1 MGLLWLLSFL
11 HSSLFGDEVLEEL
24 RMSGSTSSYDHLVKQ
39 VEALRKENSHLRREL
54 EDNSSHLSKLETET
68 SDMKEMLKQLQTRLE
83 QEASNLVSTGRTEI
97 LDQLKEL
104 NTDIANLCDVKWQS
118 NMVCSGQST
127 LASEQT
133 AERSLVHPRAPQV
146 QDNLPAAHGKM
157 QHLAELNEERALLL
171 SEIEKEE
178 TEKAFYCA
186 QIQNLGKRADELS
199 QIRSVSKHMDL
210 IRQQL
215 QYEAHQIKAI
225 IEERYGA
232 GDNTTER
239 LQLRMNRIQEIEK
252 EILQSQQKVQET
264 ETEGRGKSND
274 QDAES
279 TMNNLPQGLNNLG
292 SKVEMVFWLLSM
304 LATRDKDDMSRTLLA
319 MSSSQDSCVAMRKS
333 GCLPLLIQLLHD
345 SERDAGPARNSSSNK
360 EARARASAALHN
372 IVYSQPD
379 EGQAKREMRVLHV
392 LEQVRLYCETCWEWL
407 DSNRPDNGSESNNL
421 PLPIEPQICQAMC
434 AIMKLSFD
442 EEYRRAMNELG
453 GLQAVAELLQVDC
466 DMYGATSDPLNSA
479 LRRYAGMAL
488 TNLTFGDVVNKATL
502 CSRKGCMQSIVAQ
515 LESESE
521 DIHQVVASI
530 LRNLSWRADVNS
542 KRILREVAS
551 VSALMRCA
559 LKAKKESTLKSLLS
573 ALWNLSAHST
583 ENKVAICSVEG
594 ALIFLVGTLTYKCQ
608 SNSLA
613 IIESGGGIL
622 RNISSLIATNEE
634 YRQILRDY
642 NCLQT
647 LLQHLKSHSLTIV
660 SNACGTLWNLSA
672 RNSKDQELL
681 WDLGAVSMLR
691 NLIHSKHK
699 MIAMGSAAALRNLLT
714 NRPAKYKDTTMI
726 SPGSCMP
733 SLYMRK
739 QKALEA
745 ELNAKHLTETFDS
758 IEKLSPKHSNINKPL
773 RHIESLAKDYASD
786 SGCFDDDEGP
796 NIPTGLETGGLSMLS
811 MYLNSSFLQ
820 GQAVSRCRSTGRCSE
835 SERDLDGKQM
845 DAQKF
850 NPATDNVS
858 IAAERLV
865 NQISTTVARIDK
877 IVEDMSN
884 MHTSSEDSFSLSSED
899 QCLDWQSALD
909 DLNEPRTKSSSPRH
923 LADTVNLGRRDTRGK
938 MQGILGA
945 RTDYANLS
953 SDSLECSNSTGERDT
968 KSQMSSSKEPSSTE
982 QKEELPMYQK
992 RPTNLDLKNGES
1004 HQMDRKDSDGQ
1015 PSSRESNT
1023 SWNDVWG
1030 LRKADEISKKQFS
1043 PLYERTH
1050 MPSVT
1055 TRSSPSPSPG
1065 NSLTPQSSSSRKQ
1078 AWVHPGL
1085 SQSTRDLSQGLS
1097 STSACTPVSNDQ
1109 ETLQTY
1115 CVEDTPICF
1124 SRCSSLSSLS
1134 SAENALDVQ
1143 IGSENDVDSDSSLE
1157 IIGIEKESP
1166 LTAEKPISDESIAT
1180 DEMQLKSSDHSFS
1193 IVSQPIEIPCPKH
1206 EKFLIRKRA
1215 ASRNMDS
1222 SPSSPSDNYLQET
1235 PLVLSRC
1242 SSVSSLGSFES
1253 PSIVSSIQSDP
1264 CSEMVS
1270 GTISP
1275 SDLPDSP
1282 GQTMPPSR
1290 SKTPLLDQL
1299 EKDASQANNQ
1309 WDSEMKKHMDINEFK
1324 ERFQLPPDI
1333 DTMLYFTLEKPNEN
1347 FSCASSLSALTLHE
1361 PYIQKDIELKLM
1373 PLLQEKSCFNCL
1385 AQEKREDI
1393 REERS
1398 ADGME
1403 KADKLDS
1410 ILENSD
1416 DDIEILKEC
1425 INSAMPT
1432 KFRKVKTSLISGL
1445 STQVLQSKKSLQLPV
1460 YMLLPAHPQLDPA
1473 GHSTSKS
1480 DTLREDSSYSDSVE
1494 GTPVNFS
1501 SSASLSDE
1509 TLEYPQRE
1517 SPTMAKVQPEIT
1529 ERRELIPA
1537 EGRNT
1542 DDLEVPISIRMH
1554 DKSLEQGNKY
1564 NLNRNEVCPHSS
1576 SIPRAQSHFNV
1587 NQREV
1592 PKRNQNS
1599 LPLQQ
1604 CQSHNVPG
1612 FQSGLTAKVLR
1623 KEQSTP
1629 RHLVKLDK
1637 KEDNCKSA
1645 DDGEQ
1650 RMDISGGEYIHGN
1663 YAFQS
1668 MRHTTPTEEAVY
1680 CFYENESLD
1689 RLGVTKQKNGLK
1701 NEYEENV
1708 INQNLETKNE
1718 PNHNYK
1724 TTTKFKNADVISK
1737 NERALITDESPLC
1750 FSFSSSLSSLSDM
1763 ELEDFQTK
1771 TRKSFVKSRK
1781 KSQNSTSKSF
1791 SNGYSSMPTTRD
1803 SSPSSLSYDSEDDLL
1818 QKCISSAMPKKRKH
1832 SSKQKSEKSTKQS
1845 QKGNAQ
1851 THTGVNVAWDLQQRN
1866 DTSQDLCS
1874 SLSDLTSPDLESIE
1888 WKAIQ
1893 EGANSI
1899 VTSLHQAAACLS
1911 REPSSE
1917 SDSILSFV
1925 SGLSI
1930 GSTLHFTL
1938 ERKDKKRTQ
1947 KEQTHDLEGAECA
1960 AKEGKKVNDHKAT
1973 AGKSSN
1979 TNRGSNIPKQP
1990 SRAVSLPV
1998 IFRGRTVIYMPDMLK
2013 KSNNA
2018 SLSSKKAI
2026 PKNNTPSKN
2035 TNQTFRSRSLHRPGQ
2050 TTEKADTTL
2059 LKRSVTPPARIPRG
2073 PSRGSSRNSTPSRQ
2087 PQRNLTTSVQS
2098 NKQGANVTKTSINKI
2113 DQKPRPQVTSLPSTP
2128 NIRSP
2133 SSGKVTQ
2140 RSPVQTSNSQVPC
2153 KQVTPVK
2160 KLLTSQRNDTAT
2172 PNKNQDSK
2180 KVVPPNRLDLVRMS
2194 SAKSSGSES
2203 DKSNFVRQLTFI
2215 KESPGLLK
2223 RQKSEASS
2231 SESVSS
2237 LSQSAS
2243 PRRSKSDFQA
2253 AVLRSTQC
2261 QGLKVAKPVSNMN
2274 VNERKVVCK
2283 EPALRNEKLL
2293 RRPSSES
2300 PSRLPVKN
2308 SVAWKN
2314 EHFKRYSSSPHIN
2327 VLQRAASPSS
2337 IRSAS
2342 SESSDKTRSEE
2353 EPQRAGRLAKQ
2364 NEQQLRKNQPSLKG
2378 TWRRIKD
2385 EDIPYFLSNSLP
2397 PSAMALVNKSESE
2410 QLPGKMGAMETRTSD
2425 AFVQTEDFPITK
2437 TNSSTSPTLDLVP
2450 HLQQAIPRNTR
2461 SRPFIGKSLETIY
2474 GIHSAEQEPDAVLL
2488 MRNNITTSSETES
2501 HTTAPSHMHFNS
2513 SRHGSPSRAARV
2525 TPFNYIPSPKTI
2537 KSDSGSLQPPQIRAP
2552 IINEKT
2558 VAKVQS

>member
-1 MGLLWLLSFL
+1 
-11 HSSLFGDEVLEEL
+11 
-24 RMSGSTSSYDHLVKQ
+24 MSESTSSYDHLVKQ
-39 VEALRKENSHLRREL
+39 VEALRKENFHLRREL
-54 EDNSSHLSKLETET
+54 KDNSCHLSKLETET
-68 SDMKEMLKQLQTRLE
+68 SDMKEMLKQLQSKLE
-83 QEASNLVSTGRTEI
+83 QEACNLASTGRIEI

-104 NTDIANLCDVKWQS
+104 NTDVANLCDIKWQS
-118 NMVCSGQST
+118 NMVCSGQGESV
-127 LASEQT
+127 LDQR
-133 AERSLVHPRAPQV
+133 AESNQVHPEVRQI
-146 QDNLPAAHGKM
+146 QDYSPVMCGSVGRLE
-157 QHLAELNEERALLL
+157 ELTEERALLL

-178 TEKAFYCA
+178 KEKAFYCT
-186 QIQNLGKRADELS
+186 QIQNLGRRADELS

-225 IEERYGA
+225 IEERYGTS
-232 GDNTTER
+232 DNTTER
-239 LQLRMNRIQEIEK
+239 IQMRMNRIQQIEN
-252 EILQSQQKVQET
+252 EILQFQQKAHQT

-274 QDAES
+274 QDAEN

-345 SERDAGPARNSSSNK
+345 SERDSGPARNSSGSK

-407 DSNRPDNGSESNNL
+407 DTNRQGDGPESNNL

-466 DMYGATSDPLNSA
+466 DMYGPTNDPLNSA

-551 VSALMRCA
+551 VSALMQCA

-583 ENKVAICSVEG
+583 ENKVAICSVNG
-594 ALIFLVGTLTYKCQ
+594 ALVFLVGTLTYKCQ

-622 RNISSLIATNEE
+622 RNVSSLIATNEE

-672 RNSKDQELL
+672 RSSKDQELL

-745 ELNAKHLTETFDS
+745 ELDAKHLTETFDG
-758 IEKLSPKHSNINKPL
+758 IEKLSPKHPNINKPL
-773 RHIESLAKDYASD
+773 RHIESLVKDYASD

-796 NIPTGLETGGLSMLS
+796 NISTGLESGGLTVLS

-820 GQAVSRCRSTGRCSE
+820 GQGLSRCRSNGRCSE
-835 SERDLDGKQM
+835 SERDLDGKHS
-845 DAQKF
+845 DLQKF

-858 IAAERLV
+858 VAAERLV

-899 QCLDWQSALD
+899 QCIDWQSALD
-909 DLNEPRTKSSSPRH
+909 DLNEPRTKSSSPCH
-923 LADTVNLGRRDTRGK
+923 LTDAVNSGRRENRSK
-938 MQGILGA
+938 VHAILGA

-953 SDSLECSNSTGERDT
+953 SDSLDCVTSTGERDT
-968 KSQMSSSKEPSSTE
+968 KGQINSAKESSITD
-982 QKEELPMYQK
+982 QKDKLPMYQK
-992 RPTNLDLKNGES
+992 RPTNLDLKNGENN
-1004 HQMDRKDSDGQ
+1004 QLDRKDSDGKL
-1015 PSSRESNT
+1015 SSGESKT
-1023 SWNDVWG
+1023 TWNEAWG
-1030 LRKADEISKKQFS
+1030 LRKADEIVKKRFS
-1043 PLYERTH
+1043 PFYEKIH
-1050 MPSVT
+1050 AASVT

-1065 NSLTPQSSSSRKQ
+1065 NSLTPLSLMGRKQ
-1078 AWVHPGL
+1078 AWMHSGL
-1085 SQSTRDLSQGLS
+1085 SQSSRNLSQGLS
-1097 STSACTPVSNDQ
+1097 STSASTPISNDQ

-1134 SAENALDVQ
+1134 SAENVMDVQ

-1166 LTAEKPISDESIAT
+1166 LPVEKTITDESFSSE
-1180 DEMQLKSSDHSFS
+1180 EMQIKSNDHSFS
-1193 IVSQPIEIPCPKH
+1193 SSSQPIEIPCPKH
-1206 EKFLIRKRA
+1206 EKFLIRKRI
-1215 ASRNMDS
+1215 ASRNVDS

-1264 CSEMVS
+1264 CSEMIS

-1309 WDSEMKKHMDINEFK
+1309 WDGDMKKHMDINDFK

-1373 PLLQEKSCFNCL
+1373 PLLQEKNCFNCI
-1385 AQEKREDI
+1385 AQEKGEDI
-1393 REERS
+1393 REERNV
-1398 ADGME
+1398 DGME
-1403 KADKLDS
+1403 KVDKLDS

-1432 KFRKVKTSLISGL
+1432 KFRKIKTSLISGL
-1445 STQVLQSKKSLQLPV
+1445 STQMLQSKKSLQLPV
-1460 YMLLPAHPQLDPA
+1460 YMLLPAHSQLELS
-1473 GHSTSKS
+1473 GHNTSKN
-1480 DTLREDSSYSDSVE
+1480 DTFREDSSYSDSFE

-1509 TLEYPQRE
+1509 TLEYPQKE
-1517 SPTMAKVQPEIT
+1517 LPNLTNIKAEVI
-1529 ERRELIPA
+1529 ERRELVPA
-1537 EGRNT
+1537 EGQNA
-1542 DDLEVPISIRMH
+1542 DDLEVPIAIRMH
-1554 DKSLEQGNKY
+1554 DRSLEQGNKY
-1564 NLNRNEVCPHSS
+1564 NLNVNEIRVLPSS
-1576 SIPRAQSHFNV
+1576 MPVAQSHPLNL

-1592 PKRNQNS
+1592 LKRNQS
-1599 LPLQQ
+1599 CLPPQPR
-1604 CQSHNVPG
+1604 QSHNAHVFQPG
-1612 FQSGLTAKVLR
+1612 LIANTLR
-1623 KEQSTP
+1623 KDHTVP
-1629 RHLVKLDK
+1629 RHMVELDTK
-1637 KEDNCKSA
+1637 KSDCKGSEE
-1645 DDGEQ
+1645 GQQ
-1650 RMDISGGEYIHGN
+1650 RMDVSCGEYIHGS

-1680 CFYENESLD
+1680 CFYENDSLD
-1689 RLGVTKQKNGLK
+1689 MLGVPKDTAKQKTEIK
-1701 NEYEENV
+1701 HEYEE
-1708 INQNLETKNE
+1708 INHQDGVARNE
-1718 PNHNYK
+1718 CNHK
-1724 TTTKFKNADVISK
+1724 AATKFRTAGVASK
-1737 NERALITDESPLC
+1737 SERNLITDESPLC
-1750 FSFSSSLSSLSDM
+1750 FSLSSSLSSLSDV
-1763 ELEDFQTK
+1763 ELEGTQGK
-1771 TRKSFVKSRK
+1771 TRKAFVKSRK
-1781 KSQNSTSKSF
+1781 KSQSSNPASKSLN
-1791 SNGYSSMPTTRD
+1791 NGYSSLSARD

-1832 SSKQKSEKSTKQS
+1832 SSKRRSERSAKQGV
-1845 QKGNAQ
+1845 KGSALN
-1851 THTGVNVAWDLQQRN
+1851 TGVVAWGLGQR
-1866 DTSQDLCS
+1866 DAASLDGYS
-1874 SLSDLTSPDLESIE
+1874 SVSDLTSPDLESIE

-1893 EGANSI
+1893 EGADSI

-1938 ERKDKKRTQ
+1938 ERKDKRTP
-1947 KEQTHDLEGAECA
+1947 KEPTRSVEGAEGV
-1960 AKEGKKVNDHKAT
+1960 AKEGKKASESKGP

-1979 TNRGSNIPKQP
+1979 SDKVSNAPRQP

-1998 IFRGRTVIYMPDMLK
+1998 VFRGRTVIYMPDMWK
-2013 KSNNA
+2013 KPTNTNPA
-2018 SLSSKKAI
+2018 SKKTA
-2026 PKNNTPSKN
+2026 PKNNAAPKTPS
-2035 TNQTFRSRSLHRPGQ
+2035 QTFRSRSLHRPAK
-2050 TTEKADTTL
+2050 TTEKVESTL
-2059 LKRSVTPPARIPRG
+2059 PKRSVTPPARIAKG
-2073 PSRGSSRNSTPSRQ
+2073 SSRGSSRNSTPSRQ
-2087 PQRNLTTSVQS
+2087 PQRNLTASVQS
-2098 NKQGANVTKTSINKI
+2098 NKQGTPLATKNPINKL
-2113 DQKPRPQVTSLPSTP
+2113 DQKPRPQVSSTPSTP
-2128 NIRSP
+2128 NIKSP
-2133 SSGKVTQ
+2133 ASGKLP
-2140 RSPVQTSNSQVPC
+2140 RKSPVQPSNIQTPT
-2153 KQVTPVK
+2153 KQVTPIK
-2160 KLLTSQRNDTAT
+2160 KVPSFQRTEPSGPT
-2172 PNKNQDSK
+2172 KNPGSK
-2180 KVVPPNRLDLVRMS
+2180 KIMPPNRLDLVRMS

-2215 KESPGLLK
+2215 KESSSLLM

-2237 LSQSAS
+2237 LSHSAS
-2243 PRRSKSDFQA
+2243 PRRSKSDFQTA
-2253 AVLRSTQC
+2253 FLRSSQC
-2261 QGLKVAKPVSNMN
+2261 QELRVVKPAPNLNPNPRKALCNEEGL
-2274 VNERKVVCK
+2274 RI
-2283 EPALRNEKLL
+2283 EKLS

-2308 SVAWKN
+2308 SAAWKH

-2342 SESSDKTRSEE
+2342 SESSDKTKSEE
-2353 EPQRAGRLAKQ
+2353 EPRSKQKLAKPKD
-2364 NEQQLRKNQPSLKG
+2364 QQIQKNPPSLKG

-2410 QLPGKMGAMETRTSD
+2410 QQPNKMGAVETKTSD

-2437 TNSSTSPTLDLVP
+2437 TNSSTSPTLELIS
-2450 HLQQAIPRNTR
+2450 HLAQAIPRKTT
-2461 SRPFIGKSLETIY
+2461 SRPFIGKSTETMY
-2474 GIHSAEQEPDAVLL
+2474 GVYSDNEQESDTVMLT
-2488 MRNNITTSSETES
+2488 RNNMATSSETES
-2501 HTTAPSHMHFNS
+2501 YTNVPGHMHFNS

-2537 KSDSGSLQPPQIRAP
+2537 RSDNGSLQPPQIRAP

-2558 VAKVQS
+2558 MGKVQS

>member
-11 HSSLFGDEVLEEL
+11 HSSLFGNEVLEEL

-54 EDNSSHLSKLETET
+54 EDNSCHLSKLETET
-68 SDMKEMLKQLQTRLE
+68 LDMKEMLKQLQTKLE
-83 QEASNLVSTGRTEI
+83 QEACNLASTGRIEI

-104 NTDIANLCDVKWQS
+104 NTDVAKLCDIKWQS
-118 NMVCSGQST
+118 NMVCSGLDQHALEPPTERKQTHPGGIALEQDS
-127 LASEQT
+127 LSVASGSVE
-133 AERSLVHPRAPQV
+133 
-146 QDNLPAAHGKM
+146 
-157 QHLAELNEERALLL
+157 HLEELNEERALLL

-178 TEKAFYCA
+178 KEKAFYCT
-186 QIQNLGKRADELS
+186 QIQNLGRQADELS
-199 QIRSVSKHMDL
+199 QIKTVSKHMDL

-225 IEERYGA
+225 IEERYGTSE
-232 GDNTTER
+232 DVTER
-239 LQLRMNRIQEIEK
+239 VQMRMNRIQQIEK
-252 EILQSQQKVQET
+252 EILQFQQKAHQKET
-264 ETEGRGKSND
+264 ECCGKSND
-274 QDAES
+274 QGTES

-304 LATRDKDDMSRTLLA
+304 LATRDKEDMSRTLLA

-345 SERDAGPARNSSSNK
+345 SERDSGPSRNSSNSK

-372 IVYSQPD
+372 IIYSQPD

-407 DSNRPDNGSESNNL
+407 DTNRQNNGVESNNL

-466 DMYGATSDPLNSA
+466 DMYGPTNDPLNSA

-542 KRILREVAS
+542 KRILREVRS
-551 VSALMRCA
+551 VSALMQCA

-594 ALIFLVGTLTYKCQ
+594 ALVFLVGTLTYKCQ

-622 RNISSLIATNEE
+622 RNVSSLIATNEE

-672 RNSKDQELL
+672 RSSKDQELL
-681 WDLGAVSMLR
+681 WDLGAISMLR

-714 NRPAKYKDTTMI
+714 NRPAKYKDTSMV

-745 ELNAKHLTETFDS
+745 ELDAKHLTETFDG
-758 IEKLSPKHSNINKPL
+758 IEKLSPKHPNINKPL
-773 RHIESLAKDYASD
+773 RHIENLAKDYASD

-796 NIPTGLETGGLSMLS
+796 NISTGLETGGLSVLS

-820 GQAVSRCRSTGRCSE
+820 GQGMSRCRSSGRCSE
-835 SERDLDGKQM
+835 SDKDLDGNL
-845 DAQKF
+845 QKF

-858 IAAERLV
+858 VAAERLV

-899 QCLDWQSALD
+899 QCIDWQCALD
-909 DLNEPRTKSSSPRH
+909 DLNETRTKSSSPC
-923 LADTVNLGRRDTRGK
+923 NLTDVATSGK
-938 MQGILGA
+938 REYHSKVHTLLGA
-945 RTDYANLS
+945 RTDYTNLS
-953 SDSLECSNSTGERDT
+953 SDSLDGVNNTAECDTNPVKESSVTDQKGEH
-968 KSQMSSSKEPSSTE
+968 
-982 QKEELPMYQK
+982 PMYQK
-992 RPTNLDLKNGES
+992 RPTNLDLKSGEKN
-1004 HQMDRKDSDGQ
+1004 QLDGKDSDGQ
-1015 PSSRESNT
+1015 LSSRESKPTLNEA
-1023 SWNDVWG
+1023 WG
-1030 LRKADEISKKQFS
+1030 IRKPDEISKKRFS
-1043 PLYERTH
+1043 PFYEKIHVT
-1050 MPSVT
+1050 SVT
-1055 TRSSPSPSPG
+1055 TGSSQSPSPG
-1065 NSLTPQSSSSRKQ
+1065 HSLTPQSLSGRKQ
-1078 AWVHPGL
+1078 AWVHSGY
-1085 SQSTRDLSQGLS
+1085 SQSSRNVNQGPS
-1097 STSACTPVSNDQ
+1097 STSTSTPISNDQ

-1134 SAENALDVQ
+1134 SAENISDVQ
-1143 IGSENDVDSDSSLE
+1143 IGSENEVDSDSSLE
-1157 IIGIEKESP
+1157 IIGVEKESP
-1166 LTAEKPISDESIAT
+1166 LPVEKTITDESFSSEEIRI
-1180 DEMQLKSSDHSFS
+1180 KSSDHSFS
-1193 IVSQPIEIPCPKH
+1193 SASQPIEIPCPKH
-1206 EKFLIRKRA
+1206 EKFLIRKKLP
-1215 ASRNMDS
+1215 SRNMDS
-1222 SPSSPSDNYLQET
+1222 SPSSPSENYLQET

-1264 CSEMVS
+1264 CSEMIS

-1299 EKDASQANNQ
+1299 EKDASQGNNH
-1309 WDSEMKKHMDINEFK
+1309 WDGDMKKHMDINDFK
-1324 ERFQLPPDI
+1324 ERFHLPPDI

-1373 PLLQEKSCFNCL
+1373 PLLQEKSCFNCR
-1385 AQEKREDI
+1385 AQGEDI
-1393 REERS
+1393 REERNG
-1398 ADGME
+1398 DGME
-1403 KADKLDS
+1403 KVDKLDS

-1432 KFRKVKTSLISGL
+1432 KFRKVKTSAISGL
-1445 STQVLQSKKSLQLPV
+1445 PTQVLQSKKPLQLPI
-1460 YMLLPAHPQLDPA
+1460 YMLLPAHSQVETS
-1473 GHSTSKS
+1473 GHSTSKN
-1480 DTLREDSSYSDSVE
+1480 DTFKEDSSYSDSVD

-1509 TLEYPQRE
+1509 TLEYPQKE
-1517 SPTMAKVQPEIT
+1517 SPKLINNKAEVI
-1529 ERRELIPA
+1529 ERRELLPA
-1537 EGRNT
+1537 EGQNA
-1542 DDLEVPISIRMH
+1542 DDLEVPIAVRMH
-1554 DKSLEQGNKY
+1554 DRSLEQGNKY
-1564 NLNRNEVCPHSS
+1564 NLNVNNSKLG
-1576 SIPRAQSHFNV
+1576 AQSHSLNL

-1592 PKRNQNS
+1592 LKRNQNS
-1599 LPLQQ
+1599 LPP
-1604 CQSHNVPG
+1604 QSYQGQNSHVFQPG
-1612 FQSGLTAKVLR
+1612 GIAKSLR
-1623 KEQSTP
+1623 KDQTTS
-1629 RHLVKLDK
+1629 RHVLELDTK
-1637 KEDNCKSA
+1637 KSNCKRSEE
-1645 DDGEQ
+1645 GQQ
-1650 RMDISGGEYIHGN
+1650 RMDVPCAEYIHGS

-1680 CFYENESLD
+1680 CFYENDSLD
-1689 RLGVTKQKNGLK
+1689 MLTVAKDTVKPKTEVKND
-1701 NEYEENV
+1701 YEEKI
-1708 INQNLETKNE
+1708 INQNGAVKVEPDQSHKAITKLRTASLAS
-1718 PNHNYK
+1718 K
-1724 TTTKFKNADVISK
+1724 T
-1737 NERALITDESPLC
+1737 ERNITNESPLC
-1750 FSFSSSLSSLSDM
+1750 FSLSSSLSSLSDI
-1763 ELEDFQTK
+1763 ELEDTQVK
-1771 TRKSFVKSRK
+1771 TRKAFVKSRK
-1781 KSQNSTSKSF
+1781 KSQISTASKSF
-1791 SNGYSSMPTTRD
+1791 NNGCSSLSARRD

-1832 SSKQKSEKSTKQS
+1832 SSKRKSERSAKQNM
-1845 QKGNAQ
+1845 KGNVQ
-1851 THTGVNVAWDLQQRN
+1851 NNTGRN
-1866 DTSQDLCS
+1866 MAYDVDHRKDASRDVYS

-1938 ERKDKKRTQ
+1938 ERKDKKKTL
-1947 KEQTHDLEGAECA
+1947 KEQTRSVEGAEGA
-1960 AKEGKKVNDHKAT
+1960 SKEGRKLNENNKAAGSKVSVANKF
-1973 AGKSSN
+1973 SN
-1979 TNRGSNIPKQP
+1979 APKPP

-1998 IFRGRTVIYMPDMLK
+1998 VFRGRTVIYMPDMWK
-2013 KSNNA
+2013 KSAIA
-2018 SLSSKKAI
+2018 SPASKKAA
-2026 PKNNTPSKN
+2026 PKNTAASKN
-2035 TNQTFRSRSLHRPGQ
+2035 SNQTFRSRSLHRPGNM
-2050 TTEKADTTL
+2050 TEKVDSSL
-2059 LKRSVTPPARIPRG
+2059 PKRSVTPPARMARG
-2073 PSRGSSRNSTPSRQ
+2073 PSRNSTPSRQ
-2087 PQRNLTTSVQS
+2087 IPKNATPSVQS
-2098 NKQGANVTKTSINKI
+2098 NRQGMPHATKPSINKL
-2113 DQKPRPQVTSLPSTP
+2113 DQKSRPQAGSTPSTP
-2128 NIRSP
+2128 NIKSP
-2133 SSGKVTQ
+2133 VSGKQ
-2140 RSPVQTSNSQVPC
+2140 SRKSPAQPPNIQTPT
-2153 KQVTPVK
+2153 KQGTPAK
-2160 KLLTSQRNDTAT
+2160 KMPSFQRNESFG
-2172 PNKNQDSK
+2172 PNKSQGSK
-2180 KVVPPNRLDLVRMS
+2180 KVMPPNRLDLVRMS
-2194 SAKSSGSES
+2194 STKSSGSES
-2203 DKSNFVRQLTFI
+2203 DKSSFVRQLTFI
-2215 KESPGLLK
+2215 KESSSLLM

-2237 LSQSAS
+2237 LSQSVS
-2243 PRRSKSDFQA
+2243 PRRSKSDFQKA
-2253 AVLRSTQC
+2253 FIRSSQC
-2261 QGLKVAKPVSNMN
+2261 QELRVGKTASNLNISQRKAMC
-2274 VNERKVVCK
+2274 NED
-2283 EPALRNEKLL
+2283 ELRTEKLS

-2308 SVAWKN
+2308 SAAWKQDN
-2314 EHFKRYSSSPHIN
+2314 FKRYSSSPHIN
-2327 VLQRAASPSS
+2327 VLQQAGSPSS

-2342 SESSDKTRSEE
+2342 SESSDKTKSEE
-2353 EPQRAGRLAKQ
+2353 EPRTKQQLANQK
-2364 NEQQLRKNQPSLKG
+2364 EQQMKKNQPSLKG

-2410 QLPGKMGAMETRTSD
+2410 QQLNKVGTVETKTSD

-2437 TNSSTSPTLDLVP
+2437 TNSSTSPTLDLIP
-2450 HLQQAIPRNTR
+2450 HIAQAIPRNAMSR
-2461 SRPFIGKSLETIY
+2461 SFIGKNTETAY
-2474 GIHSAEQEPDAVLL
+2474 GVYSDNEQEPETIMQ
-2488 MRNNITTSSETES
+2488 MRNNMTVSAETENY
-2501 HTTAPSHMHFNS
+2501 TNVPGHMHFNS

-2537 KSDSGSLQPPQIRAP
+2537 RSDSGSLQPPQIRAP

-2558 VAKVQS
+2558 VGKVQS

>member
-11 HSSLFGDEVLEEL
+11 HSSLFGNEVLEEL
-24 RMSGSTSSYDHLVKQ
+24 RMSGPISSYDHLVKQ

-54 EDNSSHLSKLETET
+54 EDNSCHLSKLETET
-68 SDMKEMLKQLQTRLE
+68 LDMKEMLKQLQTKLE
-83 QEASNLVSTGRTEI
+83 QEACNLASTGRIEI
-97 LDQLKEL
+97 LDQLKEW
-104 NTDIANLCDVKWQS
+104 NTDVANLCDIKWQS
-118 NMVCSGQST
+118 NTVCSGQG
-127 LASEQT
+127 EFVPEKT
-133 AERSLVHPRAPQV
+133 AERNHVHPGEV
-146 QDNLPAAHGKM
+146 QMQDYLPVVSGSVE
-157 QHLAELNEERALLL
+157 HLEELNEERALLL
-171 SEIEKEE
+171 FEIEKEE
-178 TEKAFYCA
+178 KEKAFYCT
-186 QIQNLGKRADELS
+186 QIQNLGRRAEELS

-225 IEERYGA
+225 IEERYGTN
-232 GDNTTER
+232 DNITER
-239 LQLRMNRIQEIEK
+239 
-252 EILQSQQKVQET
+252 VQ
-264 ETEGRGKSND
+264 GRGKTSD
-274 QDAES
+274 QGAES
-279 TMNNLPQGLNNLG
+279 KMNNLPQGLNNLG

-345 SERDAGPARNSSSNK
+345 SERDSGPTRNSSGSK

-372 IVYSQPD
+372 IIYSQPD

-407 DSNRPDNGSESNNL
+407 DTNKQGNGPDSNNL

-466 DMYGATSDPLNSA
+466 DMYGPTNDPLNSA

-530 LRNLSWRADVNS
+530 MRNLSWRADINS
-542 KRILREVAS
+542 KRILREVRS
-551 VSALMRCA
+551 VSALMQCA

-594 ALIFLVGTLTYKCQ
+594 ALVFLVGTLTYKCQ

-622 RNISSLIATNEE
+622 RNVSSLIATNEE

-672 RNSKDQELL
+672 RSSKDQELL
-681 WDLGAVSMLR
+681 WDLGAISMLR

-714 NRPAKYKDTTMI
+714 NRPAKYKDTAMV

-739 QKALEA
+739 QKALEV
-745 ELNAKHLTETFDS
+745 ELDAKHLAETFDG
-758 IEKLSPKHSNINKPL
+758 IEKLSPKHPNVNKPL

-796 NIPTGLETGGLSMLS
+796 NISTGLETGGLTVLS

-820 GQAVSRCRSTGRCSE
+820 GQGLSRCRSSGRCSE
-835 SERDLDGKQM
+835 SERDLDGNP
-845 DAQKF
+845 QKF

-858 IAAERLV
+858 VAAERLV

-899 QCLDWQSALD
+899 QCIDWQCALD
-909 DLNEPRTKSSSPRH
+909 DLNEPRTKSSSPCH
-923 LADTVNLGRRDTRGK
+923 LTDAVNSGNRENRSK
-938 MQGILGA
+938 VHAILGA
-945 RTDYANLS
+945 RTDYTNLS
-953 SDSLECSNSTGERDT
+953 SDSLECVHSTGECNANDHINST
-968 KSQMSSSKEPSSTE
+968 KKSSITD
-982 QKEELPMYQK
+982 QKDELPTYQK
-992 RPTNLDLKNGES
+992 RPTNLDLKNGEKN
-1004 HQMDRKDSDGQ
+1004 QLDRKYSDGQ
-1015 PSSRESNT
+1015 LSSRESKTTLNEA
-1023 SWNDVWG
+1023 WG
-1030 LRKADEISKKQFS
+1030 IRKADEISKKRFS
-1043 PLYERTH
+1043 PFYEKIH
-1050 MPSVT
+1050 MASVT
-1055 TRSSPSPSPG
+1055 TGNSQSPSPG
-1065 NSLTPQSSSSRKQ
+1065 NSLTPQSLSGRKQ
-1078 AWVHPGL
+1078 AWVHSGFSHSSRNL
-1085 SQSTRDLSQGLS
+1085 NQGLS
-1097 STSACTPVSNDQ
+1097 STSASTPISNDQ

-1134 SAENALDVQ
+1134 SAENVLDVH

-1166 LTAEKPISDESIAT
+1166 LPDEKTNDESFASE
-1180 DEMQLKSSDHSFS
+1180 EMQIKSNDHSFS
-1193 IVSQPIEIPCPKH
+1193 SGSQPIEIPCPKH
-1206 EKFLIRKRA
+1206 EKFLIRKKVS
-1215 ASRNMDS
+1215 SRNVDS
-1222 SPSSPSDNYLQET
+1222 SPSSPSENYLQET

-1264 CSEMVS
+1264 CSEMIS

-1299 EKDASQANNQ
+1299 EKDAGQVNNQ
-1309 WDSEMKKHMDINEFK
+1309 WDGDMKKHMDINDFK
-1324 ERFQLPPDI
+1324 ERFHLPPDI

-1385 AQEKREDI
+1385 AQEQGEDI
-1393 REERS
+1393 REERNI
-1398 ADGME
+1398 DGME
-1403 KADKLDS
+1403 KVDKLDS

-1432 KFRKVKTSLISGL
+1432 KFRKVKSSVISGL

-1460 YMLLPAHPQLDPA
+1460 YMLLPAHSQLEPP
-1473 GHSTSKS
+1473 GHSPSKN

-1509 TLEYPQRE
+1509 TLEYPQKE
-1517 SPTMAKVQPEIT
+1517 SPSLINIKTEVM
-1529 ERRELIPA
+1529 ERRELLPA
-1537 EGRNT
+1537 EGQNA
-1542 DDLEVPISIRMH
+1542 DDLEVPIAIRMH
-1554 DKSLEQGNKY
+1554 DRSLEQGNKY
-1564 NLNRNEVCPHSS
+1564 NLNGNSS
-1576 SIPRAQSHFNV
+1576 MPVAQSHLFNL

-1592 PKRNQNS
+1592 LKRNQNS
-1599 LPLQQ
+1599 LLPQS
-1604 CQSHNVPG
+1604 CQSQKVHVFQPG
-1612 FQSGLTAKVLR
+1612 LIANSLR
-1623 KEQSTP
+1623 KDQAAP
-1629 RHLVKLDK
+1629 RHMMELDTK
-1637 KEDNCKSA
+1637 KSDSKSS
-1645 DDGEQ
+1645 EERQQ
-1650 RMDISGGEYIHGN
+1650 RMDVPCGEYIHGS
-1663 YAFQS
+1663 YAFKS

-1689 RLGVTKQKNGLK
+1689 MLGVPKDTAKQKTEVK
-1701 NEYEENV
+1701 FEEKI
-1708 INQNLETKNE
+1708 INQNGVVRNE
-1718 PNHNYK
+1718 PNHNHK
-1724 TTTKFKNADVISK
+1724 AITKFRNAGVASK
-1737 NERALITDESPLC
+1737 TERNLITDESPLC
-1750 FSFSSSLSSLSDM
+1750 FSLSSSLSSLSDV
-1763 ELEDFQTK
+1763 ELEDTQGK
-1771 TRKSFVKSRK
+1771 TRKAFVKSRK
-1781 KSQNSTSKSF
+1781 KAQSSTASKSF
-1791 SNGYSSMPTTRD
+1791 NNGYSSLSTRRD

-1832 SSKQKSEKSTKQS
+1832 SSKRKSERTAKQS
-1845 QKGNAQ
+1845 LKANVQNN
-1851 THTGVNVAWDLQQRN
+1851 TGMNMAYDLEHRKDAN
-1866 DTSQDLCS
+1866 QDVYS
-1874 SLSDLTSPDLESIE
+1874 SMSDLTSPDLESIE

-1938 ERKDKKRTQ
+1938 ERKDKKRTPT
-1947 KEQTHDLEGAECA
+1947 EQTHNVEGAEDTS
-1960 AKEGKKVNDHKAT
+1960 KDGKKLNESKAT
-1973 AGKSSN
+1973 GGKSSITDNVPN
-1979 TNRGSNIPKQP
+1979 TPKPP
-1990 SRAVSLPV
+1990 SRGVNLPV
-1998 IFRGRTVIYMPDMLK
+1998 VFRGRTVIYMPDMWK
-2013 KSNNA
+2013 KPMNA
-2018 SLSSKKAI
+2018 TPASKKTVL
-2026 PKNNTPSKN
+2026 KNNVAAKIS
-2035 TNQTFRSRSLHRPGQ
+2035 NQTFRSRSLHRPGK
-2050 TTEKADTTL
+2050 TTEKVDSTL
-2059 LKRSVTPPARIPRG
+2059 PKRSMTPPARIARG

-2087 PQRNLTTSVQS
+2087 PQKNLTGTAQS
-2098 NKQGANVTKTSINKI
+2098 NKQGTPQAPKTSINKL
-2113 DQKPRPQVTSLPSTP
+2113 DQKPRPQVSSTPSTP
-2128 NIRSP
+2128 NIKSP
-2133 SSGKVTQ
+2133 VSGKLS
-2140 RSPVQTSNSQVPC
+2140 RKSPVQPPNIHTPT
-2153 KQVTPVK
+2153 KQVTPAK
-2160 KLLTSQRNDTAT
+2160 KVPSFQRNEPPG
-2172 PNKNQDSK
+2172 PNKNQGPK
-2180 KVVPPNRLDLVRMS
+2180 KVMPSNRLDLVRMS

-2215 KESPGLLK
+2215 KESSSLLM

-2237 LSQSAS
+2237 LSQSVS
-2243 PRRSKSDFQA
+2243 PRRSKSDFQKA
-2253 AVLRSTQC
+2253 FIRASQC
-2261 QGLKVAKPVSNMN
+2261 QELKVVKPASSLNINQRKAMC
-2274 VNERKVVCK
+2274 NE
-2283 EPALRNEKLL
+2283 EGLRNEKLS

-2308 SVAWKN
+2308 SAAWKHD
-2314 EHFKRYSSSPHIN
+2314 HFKRYSSSPHIN
-2327 VLQRAASPSS
+2327 VLQRAGSPSS

-2342 SESSDKTRSEE
+2342 SESSDKTKSEE
-2353 EPQRAGRLAKQ
+2353 EPRSNQKFANQK
-2364 NEQQLRKNQPSLKG
+2364 EQQIKKNQPSLKG
-2378 TWRRIKD
+2378 IWRRIKD

-2397 PSAMALVNKSESE
+2397 PSAMALVNKSESD
-2410 QLPGKMGAMETRTSD
+2410 QQSNKMGTVETKTSD
-2425 AFVQTEDFPITK
+2425 AFVQTEDISISK
-2437 TNSSTSPTLDLVP
+2437 TNSSTSPTLDLIP
-2450 HLQQAIPRNTR
+2450 HLAQAIPRNTA
-2461 SRPFIGKSLETIY
+2461 SRPFIAKTRETMY
-2474 GIHSAEQEPDAVLL
+2474 GVYSDNEQELDTVML
-2488 MRNNITTSSETES
+2488 MRNNITTSAETES
-2501 HTTAPSHMHFNS
+2501 YTNVPGHMHFNS

-2537 KSDSGSLQPPQIRAP
+2537 RSDSGSLQPPQIRTP

-2558 VAKVQS
+2558 VGKVQS

>member
-1 MGLLWLLSFL
+1 
-11 HSSLFGDEVLEEL
+11 
-24 RMSGSTSSYDHLVKQ
+24 MSGSTSSYDHLVKQ

-54 EDNSSHLSKLETET
+54 EDNSSHLTKLETET
-68 SDMKEMLKQLQTRLE
+68 SDMKEMLKQLQNKLE
-83 QEASNLVSTGRTEI
+83 QEASNLVSTGRSDI
-97 LDQLKEL
+97 LDQLTEL
-104 NTDIANLCDVKWQS
+104 NTDIASLCDNKWQS
-118 NMVCSGQST
+118 NMVCTGPGRFT
-127 LASEQT
+127 LDQAF
-133 AERSLVHPRAPQV
+133 ERNQAHPTTPLA
-146 QDNLPAAHGKM
+146 QDYVPRPHGRLE
-157 QHLAELNEERALLL
+157 HLEELNEERALLL

-178 TEKAFYCA
+178 KEKAFYCA
-186 QIQNLGKRADELS
+186 QIQNLGKRADEML

-225 IEERYGA
+225 IEERYGT
-232 GDNTTER
+232 GDSTTER
-239 LQLRMNRIQEIEK
+239 LQMRMNRVQEIEK
-252 EILQSQQKVQET
+252 EILQSQQRVRET
-264 ETEGRGKSND
+264 ETEGRGQSND
-274 QDAES
+274 QDAEDR
-279 TMNNLPQGLNNLG
+279 MNNLPQGLNNLG

-304 LATRDKDDMSRTLLA
+304 LATRDKEDMSRTLLA

-345 SERDAGPARNSSSNK
+345 SEREAAGSAVDGGTK

-392 LEQVRLYCETCWEWL
+392 LEQVRLYCDSCWEWL
-407 DSNRPDNGSESNNL
+407 DNRGENGADTNSL

-515 LESESE
+515 LESDSE

-551 VSALMRCA
+551 VTALMQCA

-583 ENKVAICSVEG
+583 ENKVAICSVDG

-622 RNISSLIATNEE
+622 RNVSSLIATNEE
-634 YRQILRDY
+634 YRQVLRDY

-672 RNSKDQELL
+672 RNAKDQELL
-681 WDLGAVSMLR
+681 WDMGAVSMLR

-714 NRPAKYKDTTMI
+714 NRPAKYKDTAMI

-745 ELNAKHLTETFDS
+745 ELDAKHLSETFDS

-796 NIPTGLETGGLSMLS
+796 NISTGLETGGLSMLS

-820 GQAVSRCRSTGRCSE
+820 GQGFSRCRSAGRSSK
-835 SERDLDGKQM
+835 SERDLDGTQA
-845 DAQKF
+845 DLQKF
-850 NPATDNVS
+850 NPSTDNVS

-877 IVEDMSN
+877 IVEDMSH

-899 QCLDWQSALD
+899 QCIDWQSALD

-923 LADTVNLGRRDTRGK
+923 LADAVNSGIRVK
-938 MQGILGA
+938 AQGILGA
-945 RTDYANLS
+945 RTDNANLS
-953 SDSLECSNSTGERDT
+953 SDSLECGNSTEQDT
-968 KSQMSSSKEPSSTE
+968 KSQMSSSKESSSSGH
-982 QKEELPMYQK
+982 KEEVPLYQK
-992 RPTNLDLKNGES
+992 RPNNLVLKNGEN
-1004 HQMDRKDSDGQ
+1004 HQMDRKESDGQ
-1015 PSSRESNT
+1015 PRSREPRT
-1023 SWNDVWG
+1023 SWNDAWG
-1030 LRKADEISKKQFS
+1030 VRKVDEISKSQFS
-1043 PLYERTH
+1043 PFYERSQVASIT
-1050 MPSVT
+1050 S
-1055 TRSSPSPSPG
+1055 RSSPSPSPG
-1065 NSLTPQSSSSRKQ
+1065 NSLTPQSLTSRKQ
-1078 AWVHPGL
+1078 AWVHSGL
-1085 SQSTRDLSQGLS
+1085 SQSNRDLSQGLS
-1097 STSACTPVSNDQ
+1097 STSACTPSSNGQ

-1143 IGSENDVDSDSSLE
+1143 IGSENENDIDSDSSLE
-1157 IIGIEKESP
+1157 IIGVEKESP
-1166 LTAEKPISDESIAT
+1166 LTAEKTISDESLGSE
-1180 DEMQLKSSDHSFS
+1180 EMLLKSSDHSFS
-1193 IVSQPIEIPCPKH
+1193 STSQPIEIPCPKQ
-1206 EKFLIRKRA
+1206 EKFLMRKRA

-1222 SPSSPSDNYLQET
+1222 SPSSLSDNYLQET

-1290 SKTPLLDQL
+1290 SKTPLLDHL
-1299 EKDASQANNQ
+1299 DKDANQVNNQ

-1324 ERFQLPPDI
+1324 ERFQLPADI

-1385 AQEKREDI
+1385 AQEKREDM
-1393 REERS
+1393 REERT

-1403 KADKLDS
+1403 KADKLDC

-1432 KFRKVKTSLISGL
+1432 KFRKVISGL
-1445 STQVLQSKKSLQLPV
+1445 SGQVLQSKKSLQLPV
-1460 YMLLPAHPQLDPA
+1460 YMLLPDHSQLESG
-1473 GHSTSKS
+1473 GHTVAKN
-1480 DTLREDSSYSDSVE
+1480 DNFREDSSYSDSVE

-1509 TLEYPQRE
+1509 TLEYPQRD
-1517 SPTMAKVQPEIT
+1517 SPSVAKVRPEIT

-1554 DKSLEQGNKY
+1554 EKSLEHGNKY
-1564 NLNRNEVCPHSS
+1564 HFNINEVCPHSS
-1576 SIPRAQSHFNV
+1576 SIPRGQSHLLINV

-1592 PKRNQNS
+1592 QKLNQNP
-1599 LPLQQ
+1599 LPSQQ
-1604 CQSHNVPG
+1604 CQNHNDPV
-1612 FQSGLTAKVLR
+1612 FQSGLTANILR
-1623 KEQSTP
+1623 KEHAPP
-1629 RHLVKLDK
+1629 RQLVKPDK
-1637 KEDNCKSA
+1637 MGCKRA
-1645 DDGEQ
+1645 EEGEQ
-1650 RMDISGGEYIHGN
+1650 RMEVSGGEYIHGS

-1680 CFYENESLD
+1680 CFYENDTLD
-1689 RLGVTKQKNGLK
+1689 RLSVSKDSVKQKNGVK
-1701 NEYEENV
+1701 SDYEENL
-1708 INQNLETKNE
+1708 IITQNGETMNE
-1718 PNHNYK
+1718 PNENYK
-1724 TTTKFKNADVISK
+1724 TTMKFKTAK
-1737 NERALITDESPLC
+1737 MERSLITDESPLC
-1750 FSFSSSLSSLSDM
+1750 SLSSSLSSLSDV
-1763 ELEDFQTK
+1763 ELEEFQTK
-1771 TRKSFVKSRK
+1771 TRKAFVKSRK
-1781 KSQNSTSKSF
+1781 KSASSSAASKSF
-1791 SNGYSSMPTTRD
+1791 TQGYSSSPTTRD
-1803 SSPSSLSYDSEDDLL
+1803 SSPSSPSYDSEDDLL

-1832 SSKQKSEKSTKQS
+1832 SSKQKSEKSAKQS
-1845 QKGNAQ
+1845 CQNGNSQ
-1851 THTGVNVAWDLQQRN
+1851 THAGANVSWDLPQRN
-1866 DTSQDLCS
+1866 DGSRDVCS
-1874 SLSDLTSPDLESIE
+1874 SLSDLSSPDVESFE

-1925 SGLSI
+1925 SGLSV

-1947 KEQTHDLEGAECA
+1947 KEQPRDLEAAEHIV
-1960 AKEGKKVNDHKAT
+1960 KEGKKLTEHKAT
-1973 AGKSSN
+1973 AGKPSN
-1979 TNRGSNIPKQP
+1979 ANRGSNIPKQP

-1998 IFRGRTVIYMPDMLK
+1998 IFRGRTVIYMPDMWK
-2013 KSNNA
+2013 KPNNNA
-2018 SLSSKKAI
+2018 NNTPSKKAI
-2026 PKNNTPSKN
+2026 PKNNAPSKN
-2035 TNQTFRSRSLHRPGQ
+2035 LNQTFRSRSLHRPGQ
-2050 TTEKADTTL
+2050 MTEKVDTSL
-2059 LKRSVTPPARIPRG
+2059 PKRSVTPPARITRG

-2087 PQRNLTTSVQS
+2087 PQRNLTSSTQP
-2098 NKQGANVTKTSINKI
+2098 NKQVTPHVTKTIVNKI
-2113 DQKPRPQVTSLPSTP
+2113 DQKQRTQVTSLPSTP

-2133 SSGKVTQ
+2133 ASGKLT
-2140 RSPVQTSNSQVPC
+2140 RKSPVQVSNSQAPA
-2153 KQVTPVK
+2153 KPETPVK
-2160 KLLTSQRNDTAT
+2160 KLSTFQKKNTTAS
-2172 PNKNQDSK
+2172 NKSLGSK
-2180 KVVPPNRLDLVRMS
+2180 KMMPPNRLDLVRMS

-2231 SESVSS
+2231 SESISS
-2237 LSQSAS
+2237 LSQSVS

-2253 AVLRSTQC
+2253 ALLRSSQC
-2261 QGLKVAKPVSNMN
+2261 PALKVARPALT
-2274 VNERKVVCK
+2274 VNASQRKAACK
-2283 EPALRNEKLL
+2283 EPAVRNEKWS

-2308 SVAWKN
+2308 SAAWKQ

-2337 IRSAS
+2337 TRSAS
-2342 SESSDKTRSEE
+2342 SESSDKTKSEE
-2353 EPQRAGRLAKQ
+2353 ELRGTDRPTRRS
-2364 NEQQLRKNQPSLKG
+2364 EQQVRKNQPSLKG

-2397 PSAMALVNKSESE
+2397 PSAMTLVNKPESAR
-2410 QLPGKMGAMETRTSD
+2410 LPGKAGVAVETKTSD

-2437 TNSSTSPTLDLVP
+2437 TNSSTSPTLDLIP
-2450 HLQQAIPRNTR
+2450 HLQQALHRNVR

-2474 GIHSAEQEPDAVLL
+2474 GIHSTEQEPDAVLL
-2488 MRNNITTSSETES
+2488 MRSNITSSSETES
-2501 HTTAPSHMHFNS
+2501 HSIAPAHMHFNP

-2525 TPFNYIPSPKTI
+2525 TPFNYIPSPKAI
-2537 KSDSGSLQPPQIRAP
+2537 RSDNGSLQPSQIRAP

>member
-1 MGLLWLLSFL
+1 
-11 HSSLFGDEVLEEL
+11 
-24 RMSGSTSSYDHLVKQ
+24 MSGSTSSYDHLVKQ

-54 EDNSSHLSKLETET
+54 EDNSCHLSKLETET
-68 SDMKEMLKQLQTRLE
+68 SDMKEMLKQLQNKLE
-83 QEASNLVSTGRTEI
+83 QEAWNLASTGRIEI

-104 NTDIANLCDVKWQS
+104 NTDVANLCDIRWQS
-118 NMVCSGQST
+118 NMVCSGHGGFVLDQT
-127 LASEQT
+127 SERNQ
-133 AERSLVHPRAPQV
+133 VHPGVLQT
-146 QDNLPAAHGKM
+146 QD
-157 QHLAELNEERALLL
+157 HLSMARGSMEHLEELNEERLLLL

-178 TEKAFYCA
+178 KEKVFYYT
-186 QIQNLGKRADELS
+186 QIQNLGRRADELS
-199 QIRSVSKHMDL
+199 QIRNVSKHMDL

-225 IEERYGA
+225 IEERYGTS
-232 GDNTTER
+232 DNMAER
-239 LQLRMNRIQEIEK
+239 ARMRMSRIQQIEK
-252 EILQSQQKVQET
+252 EILQFQQKVHQT
-264 ETEGRGKSND
+264 ETERCGKSND
-274 QDAES
+274 QDTES

-345 SERDAGPARNSSSNK
+345 SERDSGPTRNSCGSK

-407 DSNRPDNGSESNNL
+407 DTNRQGDGPESNNL

-466 DMYGATSDPLNSA
+466 DMYGPTNDSLNSA

-488 TNLTFGDVVNKATL
+488 TNLTFGDVVNKAAL

-542 KRILREVAS
+542 KRILREVGS

-559 LKAKKESTLKSLLS
+559 LKAKKESTMKSLLS

-583 ENKVAICSVEG
+583 ENKVAICSVGG
-594 ALIFLVGTLTYKCQ
+594 ALVFLVGTLTYKCQ

-622 RNISSLIATNEE
+622 RNVSSLIATNEE

-647 LLQHLKSHSLTIV
+647 LLQYLKSHSLTIV

-672 RNSKDQELL
+672 RSSKDQELL

-745 ELNAKHLTETFDS
+745 ELDAKHLTETFDG
-758 IEKLSPKHSNINKPL
+758 IEKLSPKHPNINKPL

-796 NIPTGLETGGLSMLS
+796 NISTGLESGGLTVLS

-820 GQAVSRCRSTGRCSE
+820 GQALSRCRSSGRCSE
-835 SERDLDGKQM
+835 SERDLDGKHS
-845 DAQKF
+845 DLQKF
-850 NPATDNVS
+850 NPSTDNVS
-858 IAAERLV
+858 VAAERLV

-899 QCLDWQSALD
+899 QCIDWQSALD
-909 DLNEPRTKSSSPRH
+909 DLNEPRAKSSSPCY
-923 LADTVNLGRRDTRGK
+923 LTNAVNSGK
-938 MQGILGA
+938 HENRSKVHAILGA
-945 RTDYANLS
+945 RTDYTNLS
-953 SDSLECSNSTGERDT
+953 SDSLDCVNNTGECDT
-968 KSQMSSSKEPSSTE
+968 KDQINSAKESLITD
-982 QKEELPMYQK
+982 QKDELHMYQK
-992 RPTNLDLKNGES
+992 RPTNLDLKNGENN
-1004 HQMDRKDSDGQ
+1004 QLERKDSDGHL
-1015 PSSRESNT
+1015 SSRESKT
-1023 SWNDVWG
+1023 TWNEAWG
-1030 LRKADEISKKQFS
+1030 IRNGEEISKKRFS
-1043 PLYERTH
+1043 PFYEKIH
-1050 MPSVT
+1050 AASVT
-1055 TRSSPSPSPG
+1055 TRSSQSPSPG
-1065 NSLTPQSSSSRKQ
+1065 NSLTPQSLIGRKQ
-1078 AWVHPGL
+1078 AWVHPGF
-1085 SQSTRDLSQGLS
+1085 SQSSRNLNQSLSG
-1097 STSACTPVSNDQ
+1097 TSACTPISNDQ

-1134 SAENALDVQ
+1134 SAENVLEVQ
-1143 IGSENDVDSDSSLE
+1143 IGSENDDDSDSSLE
-1157 IIGIEKESP
+1157 IIGIEEKESP
-1166 LTAEKPISDESIAT
+1166 LPVEKTINDESFASE
-1180 DEMQLKSSDHSFS
+1180 DMQIKSNNHSFS
-1193 IVSQPIEIPCPKH
+1193 SASQPIEIPCPKH
-1206 EKFLIRKRA
+1206 EKFLIRKRV
-1215 ASRNMDS
+1215 ASRNVDS

-1235 PLVLSRC
+1235 PLILSRC

-1264 CSEMVS
+1264 CSEMIS

-1290 SKTPLLDQL
+1290 SKTPLLEQL
-1299 EKDASQANNQ
+1299 EKDASQVNNQ
-1309 WDSEMKKHMDINEFK
+1309 WDGDMKKHMDINDFK
-1324 ERFQLPPDI
+1324 ERFHLPPDI

-1373 PLLQEKSCFNCL
+1373 PLLQEKNCFNCI
-1385 AQEKREDI
+1385 AQEKGEDI
-1393 REERS
+1393 REERNV
-1398 ADGME
+1398 DGME
-1403 KADKLDS
+1403 KVDKLDS

-1445 STQVLQSKKSLQLPV
+1445 STQVLGSQSKNSLQLPV
-1460 YMLLPAHPQLDPA
+1460 YMLLPAHSQLELS
-1473 GHSTSKS
+1473 GHSTSKN
-1480 DTLREDSSYSDSVE
+1480 DTFREDSSYSDSVE

-1509 TLEYPQRE
+1509 TLEYPQKE
-1517 SPTMAKVQPEIT
+1517 SPNLTNIKSEVI
-1529 ERRELIPA
+1529 ERRELLPA
-1537 EGRNT
+1537 EGQNT
-1542 DDLEVPISIRMH
+1542 DDLEVPIAVRMH
-1554 DKSLEQGNKY
+1554 DRSLEQGKKY
-1564 NLNRNEVCPHSS
+1564 NLNGNEVRVLPGSM
-1576 SIPRAQSHFNV
+1576 PVVQSHSLNL
-1587 NQREV
+1587 NQRDV
-1592 PKRNQNS
+1592 LKRNQNS
-1599 LPLQQ
+1599 LPPQPH
-1604 CQSHNVPG
+1604 QSHNVQSHFFQPG
-1612 FQSGLTAKVLR
+1612 KVANILR
-1623 KEQSTP
+1623 KDQTTP
-1629 RHLVKLDK
+1629 RHMVELDSK
-1637 KEDNCKSA
+1637 KSACKSSE
-1645 DDGEQ
+1645 DGRQ
-1650 RMDISGGEYIHGN
+1650 RMEVSCGEYIHGS

-1680 CFYENESLD
+1680 CFYENDSLD
-1689 RLGVTKQKNGLK
+1689 MLGVPKDTAKQKIEVK
-1701 NEYEENV
+1701 NDYEEK
-1708 INQNLETKNE
+1708 IISQNGVARNE
-1718 PNHNYK
+1718 PNHNHK
-1724 TTTKFKNADVISK
+1724 PSTKFRNASGVDEI
-1737 NERALITDESPLC
+1737 ERNLITDESPLC

-1763 ELEDFQTK
+1763 DLEDTQGK
-1771 TRKSFVKSRK
+1771 TRKAFVKSRRQLEK
-1781 KSQNSTSKSF
+1781 KSQNSTSASKSF
-1791 SNGYSSMPTTRD
+1791 NNGYSSISRD
-1803 SSPSSLSYDSEDDLL
+1803 SSPSSLSCDSEDDLL
-1818 QKCISSAMPKKRKH
+1818 KKCISSAMPKKRKQ
-1832 SSKQKSEKSTKQS
+1832 SSKRKSERSAKQS
-1845 QKGNAQ
+1845 LKGNVQNNA
-1851 THTGVNVAWDLQQRN
+1851 GMNMAWDLEQKN
-1866 DTSQDLCS
+1866 DENQDVYS
-1874 SLSDLTSPDLESIE
+1874 SMSELTSPDLESIE

-1899 VTSLHQAAACLS
+1899 VTSLHEAAACLS

-1930 GSTLHFTL
+1930 GSTFHFTL

-1947 KEQTHDLEGAECA
+1947 KEETRNVEGAEGA
-1960 AKEGKKVNDHKAT
+1960 VKEGKKLNESKAT
-1973 AGKSSN
+1973 GGKSSN
-1979 TNRGSNIPKQP
+1979 TDKVSNAPKQP

-1998 IFRGRTVIYMPDMLK
+1998 VFRGRTVIYMPDMWK
-2013 KSNNA
+2013 KSTNA
-2018 SLSSKKAI
+2018 SPASKKTA
-2026 PKNNTPSKN
+2026 PESNAASKN
-2035 TNQTFRSRSLHRPGQ
+2035 SNQTFRSRSLHRPGK
-2050 TTEKADTTL
+2050 TTEKVDSTL
-2059 LKRSVTPPARIPRG
+2059 PKRSVTPPARIARG

-2087 PQRNLTTSVQS
+2087 PQKNLTASVQS
-2098 NKQGANVTKTSINKI
+2098 NKQATPHATKNSSNKL
-2113 DQKPRPQVTSLPSTP
+2113 DQKPRPKVSSTPSTP
-2128 NIRSP
+2128 NIKSP
-2133 SSGKVTQ
+2133 ASGKQ
-2140 RSPVQTSNSQVPC
+2140 SRKSPVQPSNIQTPT
-2153 KQVTPVK
+2153 KQVTPAK
-2160 KLLTSQRNDTAT
+2160 KVTSFQRNEASG
-2172 PNKNQDSK
+2172 PNKNQGSK
-2180 KVVPPNRLDLVRMS
+2180 KVMPPNRLDLVRMS

-2215 KESPGLLK
+2215 KESSSLLM

-2243 PRRSKSDFQA
+2243 PRRSKSDFQTA
-2253 AVLRSTQC
+2253 FLRSSQC
-2261 QGLKVAKPVSNMN
+2261 QKLRVVKPASNPNTNQRKAMC
-2274 VNERKVVCK
+2274 NE
-2283 EPALRNEKLL
+2283 EGLRNEKLS

-2308 SVAWKN
+2308 SATWKH

-2327 VLQRAASPSS
+2327 VLQRAGSPSS
-2337 IRSAS
+2337 IRSVS
-2342 SESSDKTRSEE
+2342 SESSDKTKSEE
-2353 EPQRAGRLAKQ
+2353 EPRINQKFAKQ
-2364 NEQQLRKNQPSLKG
+2364 TEQQMKKNQPSLKG

-2397 PSAMALVNKSESE
+2397 PSAMALVNKSDSE
-2410 QLPGKMGAMETRTSD
+2410 QQSNKMGTVETKTSD

-2437 TNSSTSPTLDLVP
+2437 TNSSTSPTLDLIP
-2450 HLQQAIPRNTR
+2450 HLAQGIPRNTT
-2461 SRPFIGKSLETIY
+2461 SKPFIGKSTETMY
-2474 GIHSAEQEPDAVLL
+2474 GVYSDNEQEPDTVTL
-2488 MRNNITTSSETES
+2488 MRNNMAISSEPES
-2501 HTTAPSHMHFNS
+2501 YINVPGHMHFNS

-2537 KSDSGSLQPPQIRAP
+2537 SLDNGSLQPLQIRAP

-2558 VAKVQS
+2558 VGKVQS

>member
-1 MGLLWLLSFL
+1 
-11 HSSLFGDEVLEEL
+11 
-24 RMSGSTSSYDHLVKQ
+24 MSGSISSYDHLVKQ

-68 SDMKEMLKQLQTRLE
+68 SDMKEMVKQLQNRLE
-83 QEASNLVSTGRTEI
+83 QEASNLASTGRTEI

-104 NTDIANLCDVKWQS
+104 NTDIAKLCSIKWES
-118 NMVCSGQST
+118 NMVCAGQSKFA
-127 LASEQT
+127 LGQT
-133 AERSLVHPRAPQV
+133 IERDRTHPQAPQIP
-146 QDNLPAAHGKM
+146 DDLPAAQGRM
-157 QHLAELNEERALLL
+157 IHLEELSEERALLL

-178 TEKAFYCA
+178 KEKAFYCS

-199 QIRSVSKHMDL
+199 QIRRVSKHMDL
-210 IRQQL
+210 IWQQL
-215 QYEAHQIKAI
+215 QSEAHQIKAI

-232 GDNTTER
+232 GDNTMEW
-239 LQLRMNRIQEIEK
+239 LQLRINRIQKIEK
-252 EILQSQQKVQET
+252 EILQSQQKVHEA

-274 QDAES
+274 QDTES
-279 TMNNLPQGLNNLG
+279 IMNNLPQGLNNLG

-345 SERDAGPARNSSSNK
+345 SERDTGPSRNSGGDK

-407 DSNRPDNGSESNNL
+407 DSNRPGNGSESNNL
-421 PLPIEPQICQAMC
+421 PLPMEPQICQAMC

-551 VSALMRCA
+551 VSALMQCA

-583 ENKVAICSVEG
+583 ENKIAICSVEG

-622 RNISSLIATNEE
+622 RNVSSLIATNEE

-672 RNSKDQELL
+672 RNLKDQELL

-714 NRPAKYKDTTMI
+714 NRPAKYKDAAMI

-745 ELNAKHLTETFDS
+745 ELDAKHLTETFEG

-773 RHIESLAKDYASD
+773 RHIESLVKDYASD

-796 NIPTGLETGGLSMLS
+796 NVSTGLETGGLSMLS

-820 GQAVSRCRSTGRCSE
+820 GQGLPRCRSTGRCSE

-845 DAQKF
+845 DVQKF

-899 QCLDWQSALD
+899 QCIDWQSALD
-909 DLNEPRTKSSSPRH
+909 DLNESRTKSSSPRH
-923 LADTVNLGRRDTRGK
+923 LADAVNSGK
-938 MQGILGA
+938 REIRAKGQGILGA
-945 RTDYANLS
+945 RTDYTNLS
-953 SDSLECSNSTGERDT
+953 SDSLECANSTGEHDT
-968 KSQMSSSKEPSSTE
+968 KSQMSSCKISSSTE
-982 QKEELPMYQK
+982 QKDEFSIYQK
-992 RPTNLDLKNGES
+992 RPTNLDLRERGN

-1015 PSSRESNT
+1015 PSSSGSKA
-1023 SWNDVWG
+1023 SWNDAWG
-1030 LRKADEISKKQFS
+1030 MRKTDEIISKRQFS

-1050 MPSVT
+1050 MHSVT

-1065 NSLTPQSSSSRKQ
+1065 NSLTPQSLTNRKQ
-1078 AWVHPGL
+1078 AWIHSGL

-1097 STSACTPVSNDQ
+1097 STSACTPISNDQ

-1134 SAENALDVQ
+1134 SAENAMDVQ
-1143 IGSENDVDSDSSLE
+1143 IGSENDIDSDSSLE
-1157 IIGIEKESP
+1157 IIGVEKESP
-1166 LTAEKPISDESIAT
+1166 LNVEKSTSDESMAA
-1180 DEMQLKSSDHSFS
+1180 EEVQLKSSDHSFS
-1193 IVSQPIEIPCPKH
+1193 STSQPIEIPCPKH
-1206 EKFLIRKRA
+1206 EKFLIKKRS

-1299 EKDASQANNQ
+1299 EKDASQTNSQ
-1309 WDSEMKKHMDINEFK
+1309 WDSEAKKLMDMNEFK

-1385 AQEKREDI
+1385 AQEKREDV
-1393 REERS
+1393 REERN

-1445 STQVLQSKKSLQLPV
+1445 STQVLQSKKSLQLPL
-1460 YMLLPAHPQLDPA
+1460 YMLLPAHSQLEPA
-1473 GHSTSKS
+1473 GHSASKN
-1480 DTLREDSSYSDSVE
+1480 EDSSYSDSVE

-1501 SSASLSDE
+1501 SSASVSDE
-1509 TLEYPQRE
+1509 TLEYPPRD
-1517 SPTMAKVQPEIT
+1517 SPSVAKVRPEIT

-1554 DKSLEQGNKY
+1554 EKSLDCGNKY
-1564 NLNRNEVCPHSS
+1564 NLNINEACPQSS
-1576 SIPRAQSHFNV
+1576 SVSRGQSHLLNNV
-1587 NQREV
+1587 IQREV
-1592 PKRNQNS
+1592 QRNQNS

-1604 CQSHNVPG
+1604 CQNHSIPG
-1612 FQSGLTAKVLR
+1612 FQSGLTANALR
-1623 KEQSTP
+1623 KEQTAP

-1637 KEDNCKSA
+1637 KKGDCKRA
-1645 DDGEQ
+1645 EEGEQ
-1650 RMDISGGEYIHGN
+1650 RTEVSGGEYIHGS

-1680 CFYENESLD
+1680 CFYENDSLD
-1689 RLGVTKQKNGLK
+1689 RLGVTKDTVNQKVSVK
-1701 NEYEENV
+1701 NDFEEKV
-1708 INQNLETKNE
+1708 INQNAEERYE
-1718 PNHNYK
+1718 PNHNHM
-1724 TTTKFKNADVISK
+1724 TTMKFKSSGGISK
-1737 NERALITDESPLC
+1737 TEQSLIVDESPLC
-1750 FSFSSSLSSLSDM
+1750 FSLSSSLSSLSDV
-1763 ELEDFQTK
+1763 ELEGFQTK
-1771 TRKSFVKSRK
+1771 TRKAFVKSRK
-1781 KSQNSTSKSF
+1781 KSQNSTAASKSF
-1791 SNGYSSMPTTRD
+1791 NNGYASMPTTRD

-1845 QKGNAQ
+1845 QKGNGQMYA
-1851 THTGVNVAWDLQQRN
+1851 GMNGAWDLHRRDN
-1866 DTSQDLCS
+1866 ANRDLS
-1874 SLSDLTSPDLESIE
+1874 GSLSDLTSPDLESFE

-1947 KEQTHDLEGAECA
+1947 TEQTRDLEGAESA
-1960 AKEGKKVNDHKAT
+1960 AKEQKKQTEHKAT
-1973 AGKSSN
+1973 AAKSSI

-1998 IFRGRTVIYMPDMLK
+1998 IFRGRTVIYMPDMWK
-2013 KSNNA
+2013 KSSNTSLPSKKSTLKNNA
-2018 SLSSKKAI
+2018 LSK
-2026 PKNNTPSKN
+2026 TP
-2035 TNQTFRSRSLHRPGQ
+2035 NQTLRSRSLHRPGQ
-2050 TTEKADTTL
+2050 TTEKVDSSL
-2059 LKRSVTPPARIPRG
+2059 PKRSATPPARIARG
-2073 PSRGSSRNSTPSRQ
+2073 SSRGSSRNSTPSRQ
-2087 PQRNLTTSVQS
+2087 PQRTLTTSIQP
-2098 NKQGANVTKTSINKI
+2098 NKQVTPQVTKPNINKV
-2113 DQKPRPQVTSLPSTP
+2113 DQKPRPQVTSLPSTL

-2133 SSGKVTQ
+2133 ASGKVTR
-2140 RSPVQTSNSQVPC
+2140 RSLVQPSNSQVPT
-2153 KQVTPVK
+2153 KQITPAK
-2160 KLLTSQRNDTAT
+2160 KLPTFQRNDSAAMS
-2172 PNKNQDSK
+2172 KNQESK
-2180 KVVPPNRLDLVRMS
+2180 KAMPPNRLDLVRMS

-2253 AVLRSTQC
+2253 VLLRTSQR
-2261 QGLKVAKPVSNMN
+2261 QGLKVARPASN
-2274 VNERKVVCK
+2274 VNASPREVTCK
-2283 EPALRNEKLL
+2283 ELPLRNEKLS

-2308 SVAWKN
+2308 STAWKQ

-2342 SESSDKTRSEE
+2342 SESSEKSKSEE
-2353 EPQRAGRLAKQ
+2353 DHRGTEIPAKQ
-2364 NEQQLRKNQPSLKG
+2364 NEQLKKNQPGLKG

-2397 PSAMALVNKSESE
+2397 PSAMALVNKSGSE
-2410 QLPGKMGAMETRTSD
+2410 QLPSKMGVVEAKTSD

-2437 TNSSTSPTLDLVP
+2437 TNSSTSPTLDLIP
-2450 HLQQAIPRNTR
+2450 HLPQAIPRNTR
-2461 SRPFIGKSLETIY
+2461 SRPFIGKNLETIY
-2474 GIHSAEQEPDAVLL
+2474 GFRSVEQEPEAVLL
-2488 MRNNITTSSETES
+2488 TRNNLTSTSETES
-2501 HTTAPSHMHFNS
+2501 HITAPGHMHFNS

-2537 KSDSGSLQPPQIRAP
+2537 KSDSGSLQPPHIRAP

-2558 VAKVQS
+2558 VANVQS

>member
-1 MGLLWLLSFL
+1 
-11 HSSLFGDEVLEEL
+11 
-24 RMSGSTSSYDHLVKQ
+24 
-39 VEALRKENSHLRREL
+39 
-54 EDNSSHLSKLETET
+54 
-68 SDMKEMLKQLQTRLE
+68 MLKQLQTKLE
-83 QEASNLVSTGRTEI
+83 QEACNLASTGRIEI

-104 NTDIANLCDVKWQS
+104 NTDVAKLCDLKWQS
-118 NMVCSGQST
+118 KMVCSGQNEHGLEQPTERKQTQHGGIT
-127 LASEQT
+127 LEQD
-133 AERSLVHPRAPQV
+133 SLLVPRGSV
-146 QDNLPAAHGKM
+146 EYLG
-157 QHLAELNEERALLL
+157 ELSEERVTLL

-178 TEKAFYCA
+178 KEKALYCT
-186 QIQNLGKRADELS
+186 QIQNLGRQADELS
-199 QIRSVSKHMDL
+199 QIKTVSKHMDL

-225 IEERYGA
+225 IEERYGTSE
-232 GDNTTER
+232 NMTER
-239 LQLRMNRIQEIEK
+239 VQMRMNRIQQIEK
-252 EILQSQQKVQET
+252 EILQFQQKARRRDT
-264 ETEGRGKSND
+264 ECCGKLND
-274 QDAES
+274 QGAES

-304 LATRDKDDMSRTLLA
+304 LATRDKEDMSRTLLA
-319 MSSSQDSCVAMRKS
+319 MSSSQDSCMAMRKS

-345 SERDAGPARNSSSNK
+345 SERDSGPSRNASNSK

-372 IVYSQPD
+372 IIYSQPD
-379 EGQAKREMRVLHV
+379 EGQAKREMRALHV

-407 DSNRPDNGSESNNL
+407 DTNRQSNDVEYNNL

-466 DMYGATSDPLNSA
+466 DMYGPTNDPLNSA

-542 KRILREVAS
+542 KRILREVRS
-551 VSALMRCA
+551 VSALMQCA

-594 ALIFLVGTLTYKCQ
+594 ALVFLVGTLTYKCQ

-622 RNISSLIATNEE
+622 RNVSSLIATNEE

-672 RNSKDQELL
+672 RSSKDQELL
-681 WDLGAVSMLR
+681 WDLGAISMLR

-714 NRPAKYKDTTMI
+714 NRPAKYKDTSMV

-745 ELNAKHLTETFDS
+745 ELDAKHLTETFDS
-758 IEKLSPKHSNINKPL
+758 IEKLSPKHPNINKPL
-773 RHIESLAKDYASD
+773 RHIENLAKDYASD

-796 NIPTGLETGGLSMLS
+796 NISTGLETGGLSVLS

-820 GQAVSRCRSTGRCSE
+820 GQGMSRCRSSGRCSE
-835 SERDLDGKQM
+835 SEKDLDGNL
-845 DAQKF
+845 QKF

-858 IAAERLV
+858 VAAERLV

-899 QCLDWQSALD
+899 QCIDWQCALD
-909 DLNEPRTKSSSPRH
+909 ALNETRTKSSSPCH
-923 LADTVNLGRRDTRGK
+923 PTDVANSGK
-938 MQGILGA
+938 RENCSKVHTFLGA
-945 RTDYANLS
+945 RTDYSNLS
-953 SDSLECSNSTGERDT
+953 SDSLDGVNNAGECDT
-968 KSQMSSSKEPSSTE
+968 KGHAKESSVADPKGEHPI
-982 QKEELPMYQK
+982 YQK
-992 RPTNLDLKNGES
+992 RPTNLDLKNGENN
-1004 HQMDRKDSDGQ
+1004 QRDGKDPDGQ
-1015 PSSRESNT
+1015 PSSRESRITLNEA
-1023 SWNDVWG
+1023 WG
-1030 LRKADEISKKQFS
+1030 LRKPDEISKKRFS
-1043 PLYERTH
+1043 PFYEKIH
-1050 MPSVT
+1050 MASVT
-1055 TRSSPSPSPG
+1055 TGSSQSPSPG
-1065 NSLTPQSSSSRKQ
+1065 ASLTPQSLSGRKQ
-1078 AWVHPGL
+1078 AWVHSGY
-1085 SQSTRDLSQGLS
+1085 SQSSRNVNPGVP
-1097 STSACTPVSNDQ
+1097 STSTSTPISNDQ

-1134 SAENALDVQ
+1134 SAENISDVQ
-1143 IGSENDVDSDSSLE
+1143 IGSENEVDSDSSLE
-1157 IIGIEKESP
+1157 IIGVEKESP
-1166 LTAEKPISDESIAT
+1166 LPIEKTINDESFASEDI
-1180 DEMQLKSSDHSFS
+1180 QIKSRDHPFS
-1193 IVSQPIEIPCPKH
+1193 CASQPIEIPCPKH
-1206 EKFLIRKRA
+1206 EKFLIRKKLS
-1215 ASRNMDS
+1215 SRNVDS
-1222 SPSSPSDNYLQET
+1222 SPSSPSETYLQET

-1264 CSEMVS
+1264 CSEMIS

-1290 SKTPLLDQL
+1290 SKTPLLDQRD
-1299 EKDASQANNQ
+1299 KDASQGNNH
-1309 WDSEMKKHMDINEFK
+1309 WDGDMKKHMDINDFK
-1324 ERFQLPPDI
+1324 ERFHLPPDI

-1373 PLLQEKSCFNCL
+1373 PLLQEKSCFNCR
-1385 AQEKREDI
+1385 AQAEDF
-1393 REERS
+1393 REERNG
-1398 ADGME
+1398 DGME
-1403 KADKLDS
+1403 KVDKLDS

-1425 INSAMPT
+1425 INSAMPN
-1432 KFRKVKTSLISGL
+1432 KFRKVKTSAIPSLP
-1445 STQVLQSKKSLQLPV
+1445 TQVLQAKKPLQLPV
-1460 YMLLPAHPQLDPA
+1460 YMLLPAHSQVETS
-1473 GHSTSKS
+1473 GHSSSKN
-1480 DTLREDSSYSDSVE
+1480 DTFKEDSSYSDSVD

-1509 TLEYPQRE
+1509 TLEYPQKE
-1517 SPTMAKVQPEIT
+1517 SPKLTNIKAEVI
-1529 ERRELIPA
+1529 ERRELLPA
-1537 EGRNT
+1537 EGQNS
-1542 DDLEVPISIRMH
+1542 DDLEVPIAVRMH
-1554 DKSLEQGNKY
+1554 DRSLEQGNKY
-1564 NLNRNEVCPHSS
+1564 NLNVNNSKLVV
-1576 SIPRAQSHFNV
+1576 QSHSLNL
-1587 NQREV
+1587 NQKDV
-1592 PKRNQNS
+1592 LKRNQNS
-1599 LPLQQ
+1599 LPT
-1604 CQSHNVPG
+1604 QSYHG
-1612 FQSGLTAKVLR
+1612 QKGHAFQSGGIAKSLR
-1623 KEQSTP
+1623 KDQTTSGLHVLE
-1629 RHLVKLDK
+1629 LDTRK
-1637 KEDNCKSA
+1637 SNCKRSEE
-1645 DDGEQ
+1645 GQ
-1650 RMDISGGEYIHGN
+1650 QGVDISCAEYIHGS

-1680 CFYENESLD
+1680 CFYENDSLD
-1689 RLGVTKQKNGLK
+1689 MLTVAKDTVNPKTEVKSD
-1701 NEYEENV
+1701 YEEKV
-1708 INQNLETKNE
+1708 INQNGVAKNE
-1718 PNHNYK
+1718 PNQNNKGMAKFRTTNLASK
-1724 TTTKFKNADVISK
+1724 T
-1737 NERALITDESPLC
+1737 ERNITDESPLC
-1750 FSFSSSLSSLSDM
+1750 FSLSSSLSSLSDM
-1763 ELEDFQTK
+1763 ELEDTHVK
-1771 TRKSFVKSRK
+1771 TRKAFVKSRK
-1781 KSQNSTSKSF
+1781 KSQVSTTSKSF
-1791 SNGYSSMPTTRD
+1791 NNGCPSLSARRD
-1803 SSPSSLSYDSEDDLL
+1803 SSPSSLSCDSEDDLL

-1832 SSKQKSEKSTKQS
+1832 SSKRKSERSAKQNLKSNVQ
-1845 QKGNAQ
+1845 NN
-1851 THTGVNVAWDLQQRN
+1851 TGRNMTYDLDHRK
-1866 DTSQDLCS
+1866 DTSQDVYG

-1938 ERKDKKRTQ
+1938 EQKDKKKTL
-1947 KEQTHDLEGAECA
+1947 KEQTRSVEGAEGVS
-1960 AKEGKKVNDHKAT
+1960 KDGRKQNENSKVTGSKASV
-1973 AGKSSN
+1973 ANKFSN
-1979 TNRGSNIPKQP
+1979 ASKPP

-1998 IFRGRTVIYMPDMLK
+1998 VFRGRTVIYMPDMWK
-2013 KSNNA
+2013 KSANA
-2018 SLSSKKAI
+2018 TPASKKAA
-2026 PKNNTPSKN
+2026 PKNTTASQNS
-2035 TNQTFRSRSLHRPGQ
+2035 NQTCRSRSLHRPGNM
-2050 TTEKADTTL
+2050 TEKVDSTL
-2059 LKRSVTPPARIPRG
+2059 PKRSVTPPARMARG
-2073 PSRGSSRNSTPSRQ
+2073 PSRNSTPSRQ
-2087 PQRNLTTSVQS
+2087 PPKNGTPSVQS
-2098 NKQGANVTKTSINKI
+2098 NRQGIPHAKKPSTHKLE
-2113 DQKPRPQVTSLPSTP
+2113 QKPRPQATSTPSTP
-2128 NIRSP
+2128 NIKSP
-2133 SSGKVTQ
+2133 VSGKQ
-2140 RSPVQTSNSQVPC
+2140 PRKSPAQPPNIQTPT
-2153 KQVTPVK
+2153 KQVTPAK
-2160 KLLTSQRNDTAT
+2160 KMPSFQRNESFG
-2172 PNKNQDSK
+2172 PNKSQGSK
-2180 KVVPPNRLDLVRMS
+2180 KVIPPNRLDLVRMS
-2194 SAKSSGSES
+2194 STKSSGSES
-2203 DKSNFVRQLTFI
+2203 DKSSFVRQLTFI
-2215 KESPGLLK
+2215 KESSSLLM

-2237 LSQSAS
+2237 LSQSVS
-2243 PRRSKSDFQA
+2243 PRRSKSDFQKA
-2253 AVLRSTQC
+2253 FISSSQC
-2261 QGLKVAKPVSNMN
+2261 QELRVVKTTSNLN
-2274 VNERKVVCK
+2274 ISQRK
-2283 EPALRNEKLL
+2283 AMRNEDGLQTEKLS

-2308 SVAWKN
+2308 SATWKQDN
-2314 EHFKRYSSSPHIN
+2314 FKRYSSSPHIN
-2327 VLQRAASPSS
+2327 VLQQAGSPSS

-2342 SESSDKTRSEE
+2342 SESSDKAKSEDE
-2353 EPQRAGRLAKQ
+2353 PRTKQQLANQKEPQM
-2364 NEQQLRKNQPSLKG
+2364 RKNQPSLKG

-2410 QLPGKMGAMETRTSD
+2410 QQLNKVGTVETKTSD
-2425 AFVQTEDFPITK
+2425 AFVQTEDFPISK
-2437 TNSSTSPTLDLVP
+2437 TNSSTSPTLDLIP
-2450 HLQQAIPRNTR
+2450 HIAQAIPRSAVSR
-2461 SRPFIGKSLETIY
+2461 SFIGKNTETAYRVYSDNELEPETIM
-2474 GIHSAEQEPDAVLL
+2474 L
-2488 MRNNITTSSETES
+2488 MRNNTTTSAETENY
-2501 HTTAPSHMHFNS
+2501 TTVPGHVHFNS

-2537 KSDSGSLQPPQIRAP
+2537 RSDSGSLQPPQIRAP

-2558 VAKVQS
+2558 VGKVQS

>member
-1 MGLLWLLSFL
+1 
-11 HSSLFGDEVLEEL
+11 
-24 RMSGSTSSYDHLVKQ
+24 
-39 VEALRKENSHLRREL
+39 
-54 EDNSSHLSKLETET
+54 
-68 SDMKEMLKQLQTRLE
+68 
-83 QEASNLVSTGRTEI
+83 
-97 LDQLKEL
+97 
-104 NTDIANLCDVKWQS
+104 
-118 NMVCSGQST
+118 
-127 LASEQT
+127 
-133 AERSLVHPRAPQV
+133 
-146 QDNLPAAHGKM
+146 
-157 QHLAELNEERALLL
+157 
-171 SEIEKEE
+171 
-178 TEKAFYCA
+178 
-186 QIQNLGKRADELS
+186 
-199 QIRSVSKHMDL
+199 
-210 IRQQL
+210 
-215 QYEAHQIKAI
+215 
-225 IEERYGA
+225 
-232 GDNTTER
+232 
-239 LQLRMNRIQEIEK
+239 
-252 EILQSQQKVQET
+252 
-264 ETEGRGKSND
+264 
-274 QDAES
+274 
-279 TMNNLPQGLNNLG
+279 MNNLPQGLNNLG

-304 LATRDKDDMSRTLLA
+304 LATRDKDDMSKTLLA
-319 MSSSQDSCVAMRKS
+319 MSSSQDSCIAMRKS

-345 SERDAGPARNSSSNK
+345 SERDSGPSRNSSNSK

-372 IVYSQPD
+372 IIYSQPD

-407 DSNRPDNGSESNNL
+407 DTNRQGNGPESNNM

-466 DMYGATSDPLNSA
+466 DMYGPTNDPLNSA

-542 KRILREVAS
+542 KRILREVRS
-551 VSALMRCA
+551 VSALMQCA

-594 ALIFLVGTLTYKCQ
+594 ALVFLVGTLTYKCQ

-622 RNISSLIATNEE
+622 RNVSSLIATNEE

-672 RNSKDQELL
+672 RSSKDQELL
-681 WDLGAVSMLR
+681 WDLGAISMLR

-714 NRPAKYKDTTMI
+714 NRPAKYKDTTMV

-745 ELNAKHLTETFDS
+745 ELDAKHLTETFDG
-758 IEKLSPKHSNINKPL
+758 IEKLSPKHPNINKPL

-796 NIPTGLETGGLSMLS
+796 NISTGLETGGLSVLS

-820 GQAVSRCRSTGRCSE
+820 GQGLSRCRSSGRCSE
-835 SERDLDGKQM
+835 SERDLDG
-845 DAQKF
+845 ALPKF

-858 IAAERLV
+858 VAAERLV

-899 QCLDWQSALD
+899 QCIDWQCALD
-909 DLNEPRTKSSSPRH
+909 DLNEPRTKSSSPCHPTDAAHSSKRENRSKVH
-923 LADTVNLGRRDTRGK
+923 A
-938 MQGILGA
+938 ILGA

-953 SDSLECSNSTGERDT
+953 NDSLDCANSTGECDV
-968 KSQMSSSKEPSSTE
+968 KSRILSAKESSVTD
-982 QKEELPMYQK
+982 QKGELPTYQR
-992 RPTNLDLKNGES
+992 RPTNLDLKSGEND
-1004 HQMDRKDSDGQ
+1004 QRDRKDSDGQ
-1015 PSSRESNT
+1015 LSSREST
-1023 SWNDVWG
+1023 TTFHEAWG
-1030 LRKADEISKKQFS
+1030 IRKPDEISKKRFS
-1043 PLYERTH
+1043 PFYEKI
-1050 MPSVT
+1050 PVASVAT
-1055 TRSSPSPSPG
+1055 GSSQSPSPG
-1065 NSLTPQSSSSRKQ
+1065 NSLTPQSLSGRKQ
-1078 AWVHPGL
+1078 AWIHSGY
-1085 SQSTRDLSQGLS
+1085 SQSGRSVNQGLS
-1097 STSACTPVSNDQ
+1097 STSSSTPLSNDQ

-1134 SAENALDVQ
+1134 SAENVLDVQ

-1157 IIGIEKESP
+1157 IIGVDKGSPQPVESFS
-1166 LTAEKPISDESIAT
+1166 SDE
-1180 DEMQLKSSDHSFS
+1180 MRNKSSDHSFS
-1193 IVSQPIEIPCPKH
+1193 SSSQPIEIPCPKH
-1206 EKFLIRKRA
+1206 EKFSLRKKVS
-1215 ASRNMDS
+1215 SRNMDS
-1222 SPSSPSDNYLQET
+1222 SPSSPSENYLQET

-1264 CSEMVS
+1264 CSEMIS

-1299 EKDASQANNQ
+1299 EKDASQGNNQ
-1309 WDSEMKKHMDINEFK
+1309 WDGDLKKHMDINDFK
-1324 ERFQLPPDI
+1324 ERFHLPPDI

-1373 PLLQEKSCFNCL
+1373 PLLQEKSCFNCR
-1385 AQEKREDI
+1385 AQGEDL
-1393 REERS
+1393 REERNG
-1398 ADGME
+1398 DGME
-1403 KADKLDS
+1403 KVDKLDS

-1432 KFRKVKTSLISGL
+1432 KFRKVKATAASGL
-1445 STQVLQSKKSLQLPV
+1445 PTQVLQSKKSLQLPV
-1460 YMLLPAHPQLDPA
+1460 YMLLPAHSQLEPS
-1473 GHSTSKS
+1473 GPGTSKN
-1480 DTLREDSSYSDSVE
+1480 DTFREDSSYSDSVE

-1509 TLEYPQRE
+1509 TLEYPHKE
-1517 SPTMAKVQPEIT
+1517 SPKLTTNKAEVI
-1529 ERRELIPA
+1529 ERRELLPA
-1537 EGRNT
+1537 EGQNA
-1542 DDLEVPISIRMH
+1542 DDLEVPIAIKMH
-1554 DKSLEQGNKY
+1554 DRSLEQGSKY
-1564 NLNRNEVCPHSS
+1564 NLNVNSCMPV
-1576 SIPRAQSHFNV
+1576 AQSYSLNFS
-1587 NQREV
+1587 QREV
-1592 PKRNQNS
+1592 LKRNQNS
-1599 LPLQQ
+1599 LPSQS
-1604 CQSHNVPG
+1604 CQSQNLHVFQPG
-1612 FQSGLTAKVLR
+1612 SIANSFR
-1623 KEQSTP
+1623 KEQAMP
-1629 RHLVKLDK
+1629 RHTLELGTK
-1637 KEDNCKSA
+1637 KSDCRSSEE
-1645 DDGEQ
+1645 GQQ
-1650 RMDISGGEYIHGN
+1650 RMDVSCGEYIHGS

-1680 CFYENESLD
+1680 CFYDSLD
-1689 RLGVTKQKNGLK
+1689 MLGVPTDPGKPKTEGKND
-1701 NEYEENV
+1701 YEERSVNHSGR
-1708 INQNLETKNE
+1708 NE
-1718 PNHNYK
+1718 ATQHHKSSSKFRSTGVASK
-1724 TTTKFKNADVISK
+1724 T
-1737 NERALITDESPLC
+1737 ERNLITDESPLC
-1750 FSFSSSLSSLSDM
+1750 FSLSSSLSSLSDV
-1763 ELEDFQTK
+1763 ESDDTQAK
-1771 TRKSFVKSRK
+1771 TRKAFVKSRK
-1781 KSQNSTSKSF
+1781 KSQVSTSSKSF
-1791 SNGYSSMPTTRD
+1791 TNGYSSLSTRRD

-1818 QKCISSAMPKKRKH
+1818 QKCISSAMPKKRRH
-1832 SSKQKSEKSTKQS
+1832 SSKRKSERSAKQNL
-1845 QKGNAQ
+1845 KGNAQ
-1851 THTGVNVAWDLQQRN
+1851 GSTGRDNTVYDLERRK
-1866 DTSQDLCS
+1866 DTNQDVYS

-1947 KEQTHDLEGAECA
+1947 KEQTRNVEGAETSS
-1960 AKEGKKVNDHKAT
+1960 KEGSKPNENK
-1973 AGKSSN
+1973 AGKSTGEKVPN
-1979 TNRGSNIPKQP
+1979 APKPP

-1998 IFRGRTVIYMPDMLK
+1998 VFRGRTVIYMPDMWK
-2013 KSNNA
+2013 KSANA
-2018 SLSSKKAI
+2018 SPASKKAA
-2026 PKNNTPSKN
+2026 PRSNVASKTP
-2035 TNQTFRSRSLHRPGQ
+2035 NQAFRSRSLHRPGE
-2050 TTEKADTTL
+2050 TTVKVESTL
-2059 LKRSVTPPARIPRG
+2059 PKRSVTPPARIARG

-2087 PQRNLTTSVQS
+2087 PPKNITASVQPTR
-2098 NKQGANVTKTSINKI
+2098 QGTPNATKTIISKL
-2113 DQKPRPQVTSLPSTP
+2113 DQKPRAQVSSTPSTP
-2128 NIRSP
+2128 SIKSP
-2133 SSGKVTQ
+2133 VSGKLS
-2140 RSPVQTSNSQVPC
+2140 RKSPVQPPNIQTPT
-2153 KQVTPVK
+2153 KPVTPAK
-2160 KLLTSQRNDTAT
+2160 KVPSFPRNEPHGPT
-2172 PNKNQDSK
+2172 KNQGSK
-2180 KVVPPNRLDLVRMS
+2180 KVMPPNRLDLVRMS

-2215 KESPGLLK
+2215 KESSSLLM
-2223 RQKSEASS
+2223 RQRSEASS

-2237 LSQSAS
+2237 LSQSVS
-2243 PRRSKSDFQA
+2243 PRRSKSDFQKA
-2253 AVLRSTQC
+2253 FTRPSQSQELR
-2261 QGLKVAKPVSNMN
+2261 VAKPASNLSLSQ
-2274 VNERKVVCK
+2274 RKATCG
-2283 EPALRNEKLL
+2283 EDGLRIEKLS

-2308 SVAWKN
+2308 SAAWRHDN
-2314 EHFKRYSSSPHIN
+2314 FKRYSSSPHIN
-2327 VLQRAASPSS
+2327 VLQRAGSPSS

-2342 SESSDKTRSEE
+2342 SESSDKTKSEE
-2353 EPQRAGRLAKQ
+2353 EPRSSQKFASQK
-2364 NEQQLRKNQPSLKG
+2364 EQPVKKIQPSLKG
-2378 TWRRIKD
+2378 MWRRIKD

-2410 QLPGKMGAMETRTSD
+2410 QHLNKVGTVETKTSD
-2425 AFVQTEDFPITK
+2425 AFVQTDDFPITK
-2437 TNSSTSPTLDLVP
+2437 INSSTSPTLDLIP
-2450 HLQQAIPRNTR
+2450 HIAQAIPRNTE
-2461 SRPFIGKSLETIY
+2461 LDT
-2474 GIHSAEQEPDAVLL
+2474 LML
-2488 MRNNITTSSETES
+2488 MRNMTISAETENY
-2501 HTTAPSHMHFNS
+2501 TNVPGHMHFNS

-2537 KSDSGSLQPPQIRAP
+2537 RSDSGSLQPSQIRAP

-2558 VAKVQS
+2558 VGKVQS

>member
-1 MGLLWLLSFL
+1 
-11 HSSLFGDEVLEEL
+11 
-24 RMSGSTSSYDHLVKQ
+24 MSESIAHTHDGSQ
-39 VEALRKENSHLRREL
+39 
-54 EDNSSHLSKLETET
+54 
-68 SDMKEMLKQLQTRLE
+68 
-83 QEASNLVSTGRTEI
+83 
-97 LDQLKEL
+97 
-104 NTDIANLCDVKWQS
+104 
-118 NMVCSGQST
+118 
-127 LASEQT
+127 
-133 AERSLVHPRAPQV
+133 
-146 QDNLPAAHGKM
+146 
-157 QHLAELNEERALLL
+157 
-171 SEIEKEE
+171 
-178 TEKAFYCA
+178 
-186 QIQNLGKRADELS
+186 
-199 QIRSVSKHMDL
+199 
-210 IRQQL
+210 
-215 QYEAHQIKAI
+215 
-225 IEERYGA
+225 
-232 GDNTTER
+232 
-239 LQLRMNRIQEIEK
+239 
-252 EILQSQQKVQET
+252 
-264 ETEGRGKSND
+264 GRGKSND
-274 QDAES
+274 QDAEDR
-279 TMNNLPQGLNNLG
+279 MNNLPHGLNNLG

-304 LATRDKDDMSRTLLA
+304 LATRDKEDMSRTLLA

-345 SERDAGPARNSSSNK
+345 SEREAAGSAADGGNK

-392 LEQVRLYCETCWEWL
+392 LEQVRLYCDSCWEWL
-407 DSNRPDNGSESNNL
+407 DNRATGNSTETNNL

-466 DMYGATSDPLNSA
+466 DMYGATNDPLNSA

-515 LESESE
+515 LESDSE

-542 KRILREVAS
+542 KRILRDVAS
-551 VSALMRCA
+551 VTALMQCA

-583 ENKVAICSVEG
+583 ENKVAICSVDG

-622 RNISSLIATNEE
+622 RNVSSLIATNEE
-634 YRQILRDY
+634 YRQVLRDY

-745 ELNAKHLTETFDS
+745 ELDAKHLSETFDS

-773 RHIESLAKDYASD
+773 RHIESLVKDYASD

-796 NIPTGLETGGLSMLS
+796 NISTGLETGGLSMLS

-820 GQAVSRCRSTGRCSE
+820 GQGFSRCRSTGRSSE
-835 SERDLDGKQM
+835 SERDLDGKQV
-845 DAQKF
+845 DLQKF
-850 NPATDNVS
+850 NPSTDKVS

-877 IVEDMSN
+877 IVEDMSH

-899 QCLDWQSALD
+899 QCIDWQSALD

-923 LADTVNLGRRDTRGK
+923 RADAVNSGIRMK
-938 MQGILGA
+938 AQGILGA

-953 SDSLECSNSTGERDT
+953 SDSMECGNSTEQDT
-968 KSQMSSSKEPSSTE
+968 KSQMSSSKESSSSG
-982 QKEELPMYQK
+982 QKEELPLYQK
-992 RPTNLDLKNGES
+992 RPNNLDLKNGEN
-1004 HQMDRKDSDGQ
+1004 HQMDRKESDGQ
-1015 PSSRESNT
+1015 PSSQEPKT
-1023 SWNDVWG
+1023 AWNDAWG
-1030 LRKADEISKKQFS
+1030 ARKVDEISKKQFS
-1043 PLYERTH
+1043 PFYERGH
-1050 MPSVT
+1050 VVSVT

-1065 NSLTPQSSSSRKQ
+1065 NSLTPQSLTSRKQ
-1078 AWVHPGL
+1078 AWLHSGL

-1097 STSACTPVSNDQ
+1097 STSACTPVSNGQ

-1134 SAENALDVQ
+1134 SAENALDAQ
-1143 IGSENDVDSDSSLE
+1143 IGSENYIDSDSSLE
-1157 IIGIEKESP
+1157 IIGVEKESP
-1166 LTAEKPISDESIAT
+1166 LTAEKTISDESLASE
-1180 DEMQLKSSDHSFS
+1180 EMQLKSSDHSFS
-1193 IVSQPIEIPCPKH
+1193 STSQPIEIPCPKH

-1222 SPSSPSDNYLQET
+1222 SPSSTSDNYLQET

-1290 SKTPLLDQL
+1290 SKTPLLDKDL
-1299 EKDASQANNQ
+1299 DKDANLANNQ
-1309 WDSEMKKHMDINEFK
+1309 WESEMKRHMDINEFK

-1385 AQEKREDI
+1385 AQEKREDM

-1445 STQVLQSKKSLQLPV
+1445 SGQVLQTNKCLQLPV
-1460 YMLLPAHPQLDPA
+1460 YMLLPAHSQLESG
-1473 GHSTSKS
+1473 GHTAAKN
-1480 DTLREDSSYSDSVE
+1480 DNFREDSSYSDSVE

-1509 TLEYPQRE
+1509 TLEYPQRD
-1517 SPTMAKVQPEIT
+1517 SPSVAKVRPEVT
-1529 ERRELIPA
+1529 ERRELVPA
-1537 EGRNT
+1537 EGQNT

-1554 DKSLEQGNKY
+1554 EKSLQHGNKY
-1564 NLNRNEVCPHSS
+1564 HFNINEACPHSS
-1576 SIPRAQSHFNV
+1576 SIPRGQSHLLINV

-1592 PKRNQNS
+1592 QKQNQN
-1599 LPLQQ
+1599 PLAPQQ
-1604 CQSHNVPG
+1604 CRNHNDPV
-1612 FQSGLTAKVLR
+1612 FQSGLTANVPQ
-1623 KEQSTP
+1623 KEQHVVP
-1629 RHLVKLDK
+1629 RPLVKSDK
-1637 KEDNCKSA
+1637 KEVCKRA
-1645 DDGEQ
+1645 EGGEQ
-1650 RMDISGGEYIHGN
+1650 RMEVSGGEYIQGS

-1680 CFYENESLD
+1680 CFYENDSLD
-1689 RLGVTKQKNGLK
+1689 RLSVSKESAKQKNGVKSDHEK
-1701 NEYEENV
+1701 NVVVTKNGEAMNET
-1708 INQNLETKNE
+1708 NQNS
-1718 PNHNYK
+1718 K
-1724 TTTKFKNADVISK
+1724 TTMKFKMAKTEQS
-1737 NERALITDESPLC
+1737 LITDESPLC
-1750 FSFSSSLSSLSDM
+1750 SLSSSLSSLSDV
-1763 ELEDFQTK
+1763 ELEEFQTK
-1771 TRKSFVKSRK
+1771 TRKAFVKSRK
-1781 KSQNSTSKSF
+1781 KSASSSAASKSF
-1791 SNGYSSMPTTRD
+1791 TQGYLSTRD
-1803 SSPSSLSYDSEDDLL
+1803 SSPSSPSYDSEDDLL

-1832 SSKQKSEKSTKQS
+1832 SSKQKSEKSAKQS
-1845 QKGNAQ
+1845 QKGNSQ
-1851 THTGVNVAWDLQQRN
+1851 THAGVNVSWDLSQR
-1866 DTSQDLCS
+1866 DDGSRDLSS
-1874 SLSDLTSPDLESIE
+1874 SLSDLSSPDLESFE

-1930 GSTLHFTL
+1930 GSTLHFTV

-1947 KEQTHDLEGAECA
+1947 KEQPRDLEGSEHV
-1960 AKEGKKVNDHKAT
+1960 AKEGKKLTEHKAT
-1973 AGKSSN
+1973 AGKPSN
-1979 TNRGSNIPKQP
+1979 ANRGSNIPKQP

-1998 IFRGRTVIYMPDMLK
+1998 IFRGRTVIYMPDTWK

-2018 SLSSKKAI
+2018 NPPAKKAT
-2026 PKNNTPSKN
+2026 PKNNATSKN
-2035 TNQTFRSRSLHRPGQ
+2035 LNQTFRSRSLHRPGQ
-2050 TTEKADTTL
+2050 TTEKIDTSL
-2059 LKRSVTPPARIPRG
+2059 PKRSVTPPARITRG

-2087 PQRNLTTSVQS
+2087 PQRNLTSSTQP
-2098 NKQGANVTKTSINKI
+2098 NKQVTPHVMKTIVNKI
-2113 DQKPRPQVTSLPSTP
+2113 DQKQRPQVTSLPSTP

-2133 SSGKVTQ
+2133 ASGKLA
-2140 RSPVQTSNSQVPC
+2140 RKSPVHVSNSQAPT
-2153 KQVTPVK
+2153 KPETSVK
-2160 KLLTSQRNDTAT
+2160 KLSTFQKHDTTA
-2172 PNKNQDSK
+2172 PNKSQGSK
-2180 KVVPPNRLDLVRMS
+2180 KMMPPNRLDLVRMS

-2215 KESPGLLK
+2215 KESPGLPK

-2231 SESVSS
+2231 SESASS

-2253 AVLRSTQC
+2253 ALLRTSQC
-2261 QGLKVAKPVSNMN
+2261 QVLKVARPALT
-2274 VNERKVVCK
+2274 VNASQRKAACK
-2283 EPALRNEKLL
+2283 ETAVREERWS

-2308 SVAWKN
+2308 SAAWKH

-2327 VLQRAASPSS
+2327 VLQRAASPAST
-2337 IRSAS
+2337 RSAS
-2342 SESSDKTRSEE
+2342 SESSDKTKSEE
-2353 EPQRAGRLAKQ
+2353 EPQGRDRPTRCSEPQ
-2364 NEQQLRKNQPSLKG
+2364 MRKNQPSLKG
-2378 TWRRIKD
+2378 MWRRIKD

-2397 PSAMALVNKSESE
+2397 PSAMALVNKPESE
-2410 QLPGKMGAMETRTSD
+2410 RPPGKARVVETKTSD

-2437 TNSSTSPTLDLVP
+2437 TNSSTSPTLDLIP
-2450 HLQQAIPRNTR
+2450 QLQQALHRNAR

-2474 GIHSAEQEPDAVLL
+2474 GTHSTEQEPDAVLL
-2488 MRNNITTSSETES
+2488 MRSNITSSSETES
-2501 HTTAPSHMHFNS
+2501 HSTAPAHMHFNP

-2525 TPFNYIPSPKTI
+2525 TPFNYIPSPKAI
-2537 KSDSGSLQPPQIRAP
+2537 RSDNGSFQPPQIRAP

>member
-1 MGLLWLLSFL
+1 
-11 HSSLFGDEVLEEL
+11 
-24 RMSGSTSSYDHLVKQ
+24 MSESIPCSHEGSQ
-39 VEALRKENSHLRREL
+39 
-54 EDNSSHLSKLETET
+54 
-68 SDMKEMLKQLQTRLE
+68 
-83 QEASNLVSTGRTEI
+83 
-97 LDQLKEL
+97 
-104 NTDIANLCDVKWQS
+104 
-118 NMVCSGQST
+118 
-127 LASEQT
+127 
-133 AERSLVHPRAPQV
+133 
-146 QDNLPAAHGKM
+146 
-157 QHLAELNEERALLL
+157 
-171 SEIEKEE
+171 
-178 TEKAFYCA
+178 
-186 QIQNLGKRADELS
+186 
-199 QIRSVSKHMDL
+199 
-210 IRQQL
+210 
-215 QYEAHQIKAI
+215 
-225 IEERYGA
+225 
-232 GDNTTER
+232 
-239 LQLRMNRIQEIEK
+239 
-252 EILQSQQKVQET
+252 
-264 ETEGRGKSND
+264 GRGKSND
-274 QDAES
+274 QDTEGI
-279 TMNNLPQGLNNLG
+279 MNNLPQGLNNLG

-345 SERDAGPARNSSSNK
+345 SERDTGPARNSSGNK

-407 DSNRPDNGSESNNL
+407 DSNRPGNGSESNNL

-542 KRILREVAS
+542 KRILREVSS
-551 VSALMRCA
+551 VSALMQCA

-622 RNISSLIATNEE
+622 RNVSSLIATNEE
-634 YRQILRDY
+634 YRQCLRDY

-745 ELNAKHLTETFDS
+745 ELDAKHLAETFDS

-820 GQAVSRCRSTGRCSE
+820 GQGLSRCRSTGRCSE

-845 DAQKF
+845 DVQKF

-899 QCLDWQSALD
+899 QCIDWQSALD
-909 DLNEPRTKSSSPRH
+909 DLNEPKTKSSSPRH
-923 LADTVNLGRRDTRGK
+923 LADAVNLGKRENRGK
-938 MQGILGA
+938 VPGILGA
-945 RTDYANLS
+945 RTDYTNLS
-953 SDSLECSNSTGERDT
+953 SDSLECTNSTGERDT
-968 KSQMSSSKEPSSTE
+968 KSQMSSSKESSRTE
-982 QKEELPMYQK
+982 HKEELPMYQK
-992 RPTNLDLKNGES
+992 RPTNLDLKNGEN

-1015 PSSRESNT
+1015 PSSRESKT
-1023 SWNDVWG
+1023 SWNDAWG
-1030 LRKADEISKKQFS
+1030 IRKTDEISKKQFS
-1043 PLYERTH
+1043 PLYERPH

-1065 NSLTPQSSSSRKQ
+1065 NSLTPQSLTNRRQ
-1078 AWVHPGL
+1078 AWAHSGL

-1166 LTAEKPISDESIAT
+1166 LTVEKTVSDESIAT
-1180 DEMQLKSSDHSFS
+1180 EEMQLKSSDHSFS
-1193 IVSQPIEIPCPKH
+1193 STSQPIEIPCPKH
-1206 EKFLIRKRA
+1206 EKFLIKKRA

-1393 REERS
+1393 REERN

-1460 YMLLPAHPQLDPA
+1460 YMLLPAHSQLDPA
-1473 GHSTSKS
+1473 GQSTSKN
-1480 DTLREDSSYSDSVE
+1480 DTFREDSSYSDSVE

-1509 TLEYPQRE
+1509 TLEYPQRD
-1517 SPTMAKVQPEIT
+1517 SPSVAKVRPEIT

-1537 EGRNT
+1537 EGQNT

-1554 DKSLEQGNKY
+1554 EKSLEQGNKY
-1564 NLNRNEVCPHSS
+1564 NLNINEVCPHSS
-1576 SIPRAQSHFNV
+1576 SVPRAQSHLFINL

-1592 PKRNQNS
+1592 QKRNQNS

-1612 FQSGLTAKVLR
+1612 FQSGLTANVLR
-1623 KEQSTP
+1623 KEQTTP

-1637 KEDNCKSA
+1637 NEDNCKRVEE
-1645 DDGEQ
+1645 GEQ
-1650 RMDISGGEYIHGN
+1650 RMEVSGGEYIHGS

-1680 CFYENESLD
+1680 CFYENDSLG
-1689 RLGVTKQKNGLK
+1689 RLGITKDTVKQKSGVK
-1701 NEYEENV
+1701 SDYEEKV
-1708 INQNLETKNE
+1708 INQNAEARNE

-1724 TTTKFKNADVISK
+1724 TSMKFKNAGVVSK

-1750 FSFSSSLSSLSDM
+1750 FSLSSSLSSLSDV

-1781 KSQNSTSKSF
+1781 KSQSSASASKSF
-1791 SNGYSSMPTTRD
+1791 TNGYSSMPTTRD

-1832 SSKQKSEKSTKQS
+1832 SSKQKSEKSAKQS

-1851 THTGVNVAWDLQQRN
+1851 THTGMNIAWDLQQRN
-1866 DTSQDLCS
+1866 DASQDLCS
-1874 SLSDLTSPDLESIE
+1874 SMSDLTSPDLESIE

-1947 KEQTHDLEGAECA
+1947 KEQTRDLEGAECA
-1960 AKEGKKVNDHKAT
+1960 AKEGKKLTEHKAT

-1998 IFRGRTVIYMPDMLK
+1998 IFRGRTVIYMPDMWK
-2013 KSNNA
+2013 KSNSA
-2018 SLSSKKAI
+2018 SISSKKTM
-2026 PKNNTPSKN
+2026 PKNNASSKSP
-2035 TNQTFRSRSLHRPGQ
+2035 NQAFRSRSLHRPGQ
-2050 TTEKADTTL
+2050 TTEKVDSTL
-2059 LKRSVTPPARIPRG
+2059 PKRSVTPPARIVRG
-2073 PSRGSSRNSTPSRQ
+2073 PSGGSSRNSTPSRQ
-2087 PQRNLTTSVQS
+2087 PQRNLTTSVQP
-2098 NKQGANVTKTSINKI
+2098 NKQGTPLVTKANINKI

-2133 SSGKVTQ
+2133 ASGKITR
-2140 RSPVQTSNSQVPC
+2140 RSPVQTSNNQAPT
-2153 KQVTPVK
+2153 KQVTPAK
-2160 KLLTSQRNDTAT
+2160 KLPTFQRNDTAV

-2180 KVVPPNRLDLVRMS
+2180 KVMPPNRLDLVRMS

-2253 AVLRSTQC
+2253 AVLRSSQC
-2261 QGLKVAKPVSNMN
+2261 QGLKVAKPVSNVN
-2274 VNERKVVCK
+2274 VNQRKATCK
-2283 EPALRNEKLL
+2283 ESALQNEKLS

-2308 SVAWKN
+2308 SAAWKH

-2342 SESSDKTRSEE
+2342 SESSDKTKSEE
-2353 EPQRAGRLAKQ
+2353 EPRGPDRLVKQ
-2364 NEQQLRKNQPSLKG
+2364 KEQQMRKSQPSLKG

-2397 PSAMALVNKSESE
+2397 PSAMALVNKSEPE
-2410 QLPGKMGAMETRTSD
+2410 QPLSKMGAVETKTSD

-2437 TNSSTSPTLDLVP
+2437 TNSSTSPTLDLIP
-2450 HLQQAIPRNTR
+2450 HLQQANPRNTR

-2474 GIHSAEQEPDAVLL
+2474 GIHSVEQEPDAVLL

-2501 HTTAPSHMHFNS
+2501 HTTAPGHNHFNS

-2558 VAKVQS
+2558 IAKVQS

>member
-1 MGLLWLLSFL
+1 
-11 HSSLFGDEVLEEL
+11 
-24 RMSGSTSSYDHLVKQ
+24 MSGSTSSYDHLVKQ

-54 EDNSSHLSKLETET
+54 EDNSCHLSKLETET
-68 SDMKEMLKQLQTRLE
+68 SDMKEMLKQLQTKLE
-83 QEASNLVSTGRTEI
+83 QEACNLASSGKVEI

-104 NTDIANLCDVKWQS
+104 NTDIAKLCDIKWQS
-118 NMVCSGQST
+118 NMVCSGQEEFV
-127 LASEQT
+127 LEQG
-133 AERSLVHPRAPQV
+133 AERNQMYPGVVDREQDSLPVANGNVER
-146 QDNLPAAHGKM
+146 LE
-157 QHLAELNEERALLL
+157 ELNEERALLL

-178 TEKAFYCA
+178 KEKAFYCA
-186 QIQNLGKRADELS
+186 QIQNLGRRADELS
-199 QIRSVSKHMDL
+199 QIRNVSKRMDL

-225 IEERYGA
+225 IEERYGTS
-232 GDNTTER
+232 DNTTER
-239 LQLRMNRIQEIEK
+239 VQMRMIRIQQIEK
-252 EILQSQQKVQET
+252 EILQFQQKAHQK

-274 QDAES
+274 QGAES

-345 SERDAGPARNSSSNK
+345 SERDSGPSRNSSNSK

-372 IVYSQPD
+372 IIYSQPD

-407 DSNRPDNGSESNNL
+407 DANKQGNGPESNIM

-466 DMYGATSDPLNSA
+466 DMYGPTNDPLNSA

-542 KRILREVAS
+542 KRILREVRS
-551 VSALMRCA
+551 VSALMQCA

-583 ENKVAICSVEG
+583 ENKVAICSVQG
-594 ALIFLVGTLTYKCQ
+594 ALVFLVGTLTYKCQ

-622 RNISSLIATNEE
+622 RNVSSLIATNEE

-672 RNSKDQELL
+672 RSSKDQELL

-714 NRPAKYKDTTMI
+714 NRPAKYKDTTMV

-745 ELNAKHLTETFDS
+745 ELDAKHLTETFDG
-758 IEKLSPKHSNINKPL
+758 IEKLSPKHPNINKPL

-796 NIPTGLETGGLSMLS
+796 NISTGLETGGLSVLS

-820 GQAVSRCRSTGRCSE
+820 GQGLSRCRSSGRCSE
-835 SERDLDGKQM
+835 SERDLDGNL
-845 DAQKF
+845 QKF

-858 IAAERLV
+858 VAAERLV

-899 QCLDWQSALD
+899 QCIDWQCALD
-909 DLNEPRTKSSSPRH
+909 DLNEPRTKSSSPCH
-923 LADTVNLGRRDTRGK
+923 PTEAANSGK
-938 MQGILGA
+938 RENRSKVHMILGA
-945 RTDYANLS
+945 RTDYTNLS
-953 SDSLECSNSTGERDT
+953 SDSLDCVISTGECDT
-968 KSQMSSSKEPSSTE
+968 KGHIHSAKDSLVTD
-982 QKEELPMYQK
+982 QKDELPMYQK
-992 RPTNLDLKNGES
+992 RPTNLDLKSGDND
-1004 HQMDRKDSDGQ
+1004 QLDRKDSDEQ
-1015 PSSRESNT
+1015 LSSRESKTTLNEA
-1023 SWNDVWG
+1023 WRI
-1030 LRKADEISKKQFS
+1030 RKSDEISKKRFS
-1043 PLYERTH
+1043 PFYEKIHVT
-1050 MPSVT
+1050 SVT
-1055 TRSSPSPSPG
+1055 TGSSQSPSPG
-1065 NSLTPQSSSSRKQ
+1065 NSLTPQSLNGRKQ
-1078 AWVHPGL
+1078 AWVPSGYP
-1085 SQSTRDLSQGLS
+1085 QSSRNVNQGLS
-1097 STSACTPVSNDQ
+1097 STSASTPISNDQ

-1134 SAENALDVQ
+1134 SAENVLDVQ

-1157 IIGIEKESP
+1157 IIGVEKESP
-1166 LTAEKPISDESIAT
+1166 QPEEKTISDESFAS
-1180 DEMQLKSSDHSFS
+1180 EKMQIKSSDNSFS
-1193 IVSQPIEIPCPKH
+1193 STSQPIEIPCPKH
-1206 EKFLIRKRA
+1206 EKFLIRKKA
-1215 ASRNMDS
+1215 SSRNMDS
-1222 SPSSPSDNYLQET
+1222 SPSSPSENYLQET

-1264 CSEMVS
+1264 CSEMIS

-1299 EKDASQANNQ
+1299 EKDAGQGNNQ
-1309 WDSEMKKHMDINEFK
+1309 WDGDMKKHMDINDFK
-1324 ERFQLPPDI
+1324 ERFHLPPDI

-1373 PLLQEKSCFNCL
+1373 PLLQEKSCFNCR
-1385 AQEKREDI
+1385 AQGEDI
-1393 REERS
+1393 REERNG
-1398 ADGME
+1398 DGME
-1403 KADKLDS
+1403 KVDKLDS

-1432 KFRKVKTSLISGL
+1432 KFRKVKTSASPGL
-1445 STQVLQSKKSLQLPV
+1445 PTQVLQSKKSLQLPV
-1460 YMLLPAHPQLDPA
+1460 YMLLPAHSQLEPS
-1473 GHSTSKS
+1473 GHSTSKN
-1480 DTLREDSSYSDSVE
+1480 DTFREDSSYSDSVE

-1509 TLEYPQRE
+1509 TLEYPQKE
-1517 SPTMAKVQPEIT
+1517 SPKLTNMKAEVI
-1529 ERRELIPA
+1529 ERRELLPA
-1537 EGRNT
+1537 EGQNA
-1542 DDLEVPISIRMH
+1542 DDFEVPIAIRMH
-1554 DKSLEQGNKY
+1554 DRSFEQGNKY
-1564 NLNRNEVCPHSS
+1564 NLNVNSPVPVAQLHSLN
-1576 SIPRAQSHFNV
+1576 F

-1592 PKRNQNS
+1592 LKRNQNS
-1599 LPLQQ
+1599 LPPRS
-1604 CQSHNVPG
+1604 CQSQNVHVYQPG
-1612 FQSGLTAKVLR
+1612 LIVNSSR
-1623 KEQSTP
+1623 KDQATP
-1629 RHLVKLDK
+1629 RHMLELGTK
-1637 KEDNCKSA
+1637 KSDCKGSEE
-1645 DDGEQ
+1645 GQQ
-1650 RMDISGGEYIHGN
+1650 RMDVSCGEYIHGS

-1680 CFYENESLD
+1680 CFYENDSLD
-1689 RLGVTKQKNGLK
+1689 MLGVSKDTAKPKTEGKND
-1701 NEYEENV
+1701 YEEK
-1708 INQNLETKNE
+1708 IMNQNGVVGNE
-1718 PNHNYK
+1718 PIHNHK
-1724 TTTKFKNADVISK
+1724 SISK
-1737 NERALITDESPLC
+1737 FRTTSKTERNLITDESPLC
-1750 FSFSSSLSSLSDM
+1750 FSLSSSLSSLSDV
-1763 ELEDFQTK
+1763 ELEDTQGK
-1771 TRKSFVKSRK
+1771 TRKAFVKSRK
-1781 KSQNSTSKSF
+1781 KSQSSTASKSF
-1791 SNGYSSMPTTRD
+1791 NNGYSSLSTRRD

-1818 QKCISSAMPKKRKH
+1818 QKCISSAMPKKRRH
-1832 SSKQKSEKSTKQS
+1832 SSKRKSERSAKQGL
-1845 QKGNAQ
+1845 KGNTQ
-1851 THTGVNVAWDLQQRN
+1851 NNTGRNMAYDVEHRN
-1866 DTSQDLCS
+1866 DINQDVSS

-1938 ERKDKKRTQ
+1938 ERKDKKRPL
-1947 KEQTHDLEGAECA
+1947 KEQTRNVEGAEITS
-1960 AKEGKKVNDHKAT
+1960 KEGKKLNENKT
-1973 AGKSSN
+1973 TGGKPSIGDKVSN
-1979 TNRGSNIPKQP
+1979 TPKPP

-1998 IFRGRTVIYMPDMLK
+1998 VFRGRTVIYMPDMWK
-2013 KSNNA
+2013 KSTNA
-2018 SLSSKKAI
+2018 NPASKKTA
-2026 PKNNTPSKN
+2026 PKINAASKSP
-2035 TNQTFRSRSLHRPGQ
+2035 NQTFRSRSLHRPGE
-2050 TTEKADTTL
+2050 TTEKADSTL
-2059 LKRSVTPPARIPRG
+2059 PKRSVTPPARIARG

-2087 PQRNLTTSVQS
+2087 PQ
-2098 NKQGANVTKTSINKI
+2098 KNVTAALQSTRQGTPHATKTNINKL
-2113 DQKPRPQVTSLPSTP
+2113 DQKPRPLVSSTPSTP
-2128 NIRSP
+2128 SIKSP
-2133 SSGKVTQ
+2133 VSGKLS
-2140 RSPVQTSNSQVPC
+2140 RKSPVQPPNIQTPT
-2153 KQVTPVK
+2153 KQVTPAK
-2160 KLLTSQRNDTAT
+2160 KAPSFQKNEPLG
-2172 PNKNQDSK
+2172 PNKSQGAK
-2180 KVVPPNRLDLVRMS
+2180 KVMPPNRLDLVRIS

-2203 DKSNFVRQLTFI
+2203 DKSSFVRQLTFI
-2215 KESPGLLK
+2215 KESSSLLM

-2237 LSQSAS
+2237 LSQSVS
-2243 PRRSKSDFQA
+2243 PRRSKSDFQKA
-2253 AVLRSTQC
+2253 FIRSAQC
-2261 QGLKVAKPVSNMN
+2261 QELRVAKPATNLN
-2274 VNERKVVCK
+2274 INQRKATCNE
-2283 EPALRNEKLL
+2283 EGLRSEKLS

-2308 SVAWKN
+2308 SAIWKHDN
-2314 EHFKRYSSSPHIN
+2314 FKRYSSSPHIN
-2327 VLQRAASPSS
+2327 ILQRAGSPSS

-2342 SESSDKTRSEE
+2342 SESSDKTKSEE
-2353 EPQRAGRLAKQ
+2353 QPRSNQQFANQK
-2364 NEQQLRKNQPSLKG
+2364 EQQMKKIQPSLKG

-2410 QLPGKMGAMETRTSD
+2410 QQLNKVGTVETKTSD
-2425 AFVQTEDFPITK
+2425 AFVQTEDFPVTK
-2437 TNSSTSPTLDLVP
+2437 TNSSTSPTLDLIP
-2450 HLQQAIPRNTR
+2450 HVAQAIPRKTTSR
-2461 SRPFIGKSLETIY
+2461 SFIGKNTEITHGVYSDN
-2474 GIHSAEQEPDAVLL
+2474 EQEFDTVML
-2488 MRNNITTSSETES
+2488 MRNNMTTSAETENY
-2501 HTTAPSHMHFNS
+2501 TNVPGHMHFNS
-2513 SRHGSPSRAARV
+2513 SRHSSPSRAARV
-2525 TPFNYIPSPKTI
+2525 TPFNYIPNPKTI
-2537 KSDSGSLQPPQIRAP
+2537 RSDSGSLQPPQIRAP
-2552 IINEKT
+2552 IISEKT
-2558 VAKVQS
+2558 VGKVQS